1 MNFVFIIDTSLSM
14 NQTYDN
20 ISFFDIAKSSIRK
33 FVLDRE
39 INNYKINP
47 NKLDKYFLVTL
58 NQNNDENFLYHWS
71 TTTEHFLCQLNA
83 LKNTCDFT
91 NIIFAIRKAFQMINY
106 IKKIGVEKHV
116 NGRLFSKI
124 HNSHIILITDGGHLS
139 SIDKIL
145 NVNNCSNST
154 FSLKDQNEFILEG
167 YHNLYKELYRWDQS
181 FFALVLTDKTDK
193 NNSFESY
200 KILDKICKNIGG
212 KIITVDNPN
221 SLNDKL
227 NELSIKSFQNNRV
240 NINFNINKQKKT
252 YIITYLEYNGNIDKI
267 NEKWPFPD
275 ELTINKEDQEL
286 PTKNA
291 LPFYEL
297 GNYKYD
303 FSLSPEFYDE
313 YDIKDR
319 KFIISLL
326 TEGDCWNNLALSEFI
341 SKYRTSVTIDILV
354 SDLNSKKIL
363 KKPFAII
370 NINFSKELLV
380 CMNETISKKGN
391 ITFTKFFSDF
401 QTFYNN
407 SNNNSTINKNNI
419 RNINPCNFIKCRFLN
434 LPYHYMEFFSLK
446 NHYKSKNISDTEM
459 QFSFENYLSSI
470 PFYYSSYVINIFE
483 KNKIKKFLDKYKEEI
498 NKKLHNEN
506 FNNKI
511 QIEME
516 MLFKLENRQVM
527 KINKQFLDNKKLHY
541 DKKANCCF
549 KEVIYKNHNDFY
561 MTNNNYDEAEADK
574 EYLNF
579 IDRIFKVDKI
589 CNANNNKV
597 NNNIYNTEQNYGYRN
612 GYTFNRN
619 NHESDIEIMGDY
631 REYFFKN
638 EHLRSYLIPEIE
650 IRYLIKDFFFGNQFI
665 ERRNAYS
672 SKISTNSI
680 NTEKIPDESIFH
692 YLNDEDN
699 NISINQN
706 NNKNYNLSANRNNNN
721 ISTETSSEQIDNQTK
736 ILISDLNKDK
746 GNYNNSLINNKRSRE
761 NSMDNIN
768 FIHTNSKSSIS
779 TEYSTK
785 FDSIPPSVI
794 FSDNLSETDGNDN
807 LMLDELSDSKYT
819 SKMSLSLIEEFKNSI
834 ISDKIEIKDGIKI
847 NVKYEVSKEKLNKW
861 KFQKKVRTISQ
872 ELINSIHNDENNIIK
887 VINKII
893 GQNTFDKKLVHNFVE
908 KIYYLCQSY
917 GVNSMVQAQILKLKN
932 SFE

>member
-39 INNYKINP
+39 ISNLKISR
-47 NKLDKYFLVTL
+47 NKFDKYFLVTL
-58 NQNNDENFLYHWS
+58 NQNIEENFLYQWS

-91 NIIFAIRKAFQMINY
+91 NIDFAIKKAFQMINY
-106 IKKIGVEKHV
+106 IKKIGIEKHV
-116 NGRLFSKI
+116 YGRLFSKI
-124 HNSHIILITDGGHLS
+124 HNSYIILITDGGHLS
-139 SIDKIL
+139 STDKIL
-145 NVNNCSNST
+145 TANNCNYST
-154 FSLKDQNEFILEG
+154 LSLKDQNEFILEG
-167 YHNLYKELYRWDQS
+167 FHNIYKELYRWDQS
-181 FFALVLTDKTDK
+181 FYALVLTDKTDK
-193 NNSFESY
+193 NNSFESF

-227 NELSIKSFQNNRV
+227 NDLNNKYFQNNSV
-240 NINFNINKQKKT
+240 NINFNINKQKKI
-252 YIITYLEYNGNIDKI
+252 YIITYLEFNGNIDKI

-275 ELTINKEDQEL
+275 ELIINKEVQEL

-303 FSLSPEFYDE
+303 FSLSQDYYDE

-319 KFIISLL
+319 KFIMTLL
-326 TEGDCWNNLALSEFI
+326 TEGDCWNNLTLSEFI
-341 SKYRTSVTIDILV
+341 SKYRTSVTIDILI
-354 SDLNSKKIL
+354 SDLNSKKIV

-370 NINFSKELLV
+370 NINFSKEILDS
-380 CMNETISKKGN
+380 MNDTITKKGN
-391 ITFTKFFSDF
+391 INFTKFFNDF
-401 QTFYNN
+401 QIFYNN
-407 SNNNSTINKNNI
+407 SNNNIISKNNI
-419 RNINPCNFIKCRFLN
+419 RNINPCNFIKCKFLN
-434 LPYHYMEFFSLK
+434 LPYHYTEFFSLM
-446 NHYKSKNISDTEM
+446 NHYKLKNMTETEM
-459 QFSFENYLSSI
+459 QINFEKYLSTI
-470 PFYYSSYVINIFE
+470 PFYYFSYVINIFE

-498 NKKLHNEN
+498 RKKIFNEN

-511 QIEME
+511 HYEIDI
-516 MLFKLENRQVM
+516 LSKFENKQVM
-527 KINKQFLDNKKLHY
+527 RINKQFSENKKLHIE
-541 DKKANCCF
+541 KKANCCF
-549 KEVIYKNHNDFY
+549 KEVIYKNQNDFY
-561 MTNNNYDEAEADK
+561 MTNNNHDEVEADN
-574 EYLNF
+574 EYLDF

-589 CNANNNKV
+589 CNANNNKA
-597 NNNIYNTEQNYGYRN
+597 NINIYNTEQNYGYRN
-612 GYTFNRN
+612 GYTFIRN
-619 NHESDIEIMGDY
+619 KHESDIEIMGDY
-631 REYFFKN
+631 RDYFFKN
-638 EHLRSYLIPEIE
+638 QHLRSYLIPEIE

-672 SKISTNSI
+672 SKNIANPI
-680 NTEKIPDESIFH
+680 NTESIQDESIFH

-699 NISINQN
+699 NISINPN
-706 NNKNYNLSANRNNNN
+706 NNKNYILSPNRNNNN
-721 ISTETSSEQIDNQTK
+721 ISTEASTEQIDNQTK
-736 ILISDLNKDK
+736 SLISDLNKDK
-746 GNYNNSLINNKRSRE
+746 GIYNNSLINNKRSRE

-768 FIHTNSKSSIS
+768 FINTNSN
-779 TEYSTK
+779 
-785 FDSIPPSVI
+785 DSIQTDYSSKIESTPPSVI
-794 FSDNLSETDGNDN
+794 FSDNLSETDGNDD

-847 NVKYEVSKEKLNKW
+847 NVKYEVSREKLNKW
-861 KFQKKVRTISQ
+861 KFQKKIRTISQ
-872 ELINSIHNDENNIIK
+872 ELINSIHNDESNIIK

-893 GQNTFDKKLVHNFVE
+893 EQNTFDKKLLHNFVE

-917 GVNSMVQAQILKLKN
+917 GVNSMVQAQIQKLKN

>member
-39 INNYKINP
+39 ISNLKLSR
-47 NKLDKYFLVTL
+47 NKFDKYFLVTL
-58 NQNNDENFLYHWS
+58 NQNIEENFLYQWS

-91 NIIFAIRKAFQMINY
+91 NIDFAIKKAFQMINY
-106 IKKIGVEKHV
+106 IKKIGIEKHV
-116 NGRLFSKI
+116 YGRLFSKI
-124 HNSHIILITDGGHLS
+124 HNSYIILITDGGHLS
-139 SIDKIL
+139 STDKIL
-145 NVNNCSNST
+145 TANNCNYST
-154 FSLKDQNEFILEG
+154 LSLKDQNEFILEG
-167 YHNLYKELYRWDQS
+167 FHNIYKELYRWDQS
-181 FFALVLTDKTDK
+181 FYALVLTDKTDK
-193 NNSFESY
+193 NNSFESF

-227 NELSIKSFQNNRV
+227 NDLSNKYFQNNSV
-240 NINFNINKQKKT
+240 NINFNINKQKKI
-252 YIITYLEYNGNIDKI
+252 YIITYLEFNGNIDKI

-275 ELTINKEDQEL
+275 ELIINKEVQEL

-303 FSLSPEFYDE
+303 FSLSQDYYDE

-319 KFIISLL
+319 KFIMTLL
-326 TEGDCWNNLALSEFI
+326 TEGDCWNNLTLSEFI
-341 SKYRTSVTIDILV
+341 SKYRTSVTIDILI
-354 SDLNSKKIL
+354 SDLNSKKIV

-370 NINFSKELLV
+370 NINFSKEILDS
-380 CMNETISKKGN
+380 MNDTITKKGN
-391 ITFTKFFSDF
+391 INFTKFFNDF
-401 QTFYNN
+401 QIFYNN
-407 SNNNSTINKNNI
+407 SNNNIISKNNI
-419 RNINPCNFIKCRFLN
+419 RNINPCNFIKCKFLN
-434 LPYHYMEFFSLK
+434 LPYHYTEFFSLM
-446 NHYKSKNISDTEM
+446 NHYKLKNMTETEM
-459 QFSFENYLSSI
+459 QINFEKYLSTI
-470 PFYYSSYVINIFE
+470 PFYYFSYVINIFE

-498 NKKLHNEN
+498 RKKIFNEN

-511 QIEME
+511 HYEID
-516 MLFKLENRQVM
+516 MLSKFENKQVM
-527 KINKQFLDNKKLHY
+527 RINKQFSENKKLHIE
-541 DKKANCCF
+541 KKANCCF
-549 KEVIYKNHNDFY
+549 KEVIYKNQNDFY
-561 MTNNNYDEAEADK
+561 MTNNNHDEVEADN
-574 EYLNF
+574 EYLDF

-589 CNANNNKV
+589 CNANNNKA
-597 NNNIYNTEQNYGYRN
+597 NINIYNTEQNYGYRN
-612 GYTFNRN
+612 GYTFIRN
-619 NHESDIEIMGDY
+619 KHESDIEIMGDY
-631 REYFFKN
+631 RDYFFKN
-638 EHLRSYLIPEIE
+638 QHLRSYLIPEIE

-672 SKISTNSI
+672 SKNIANPI
-680 NTEKIPDESIFH
+680 NTESIQDESIFH

-699 NISINQN
+699 NISINSN
-706 NNKNYNLSANRNNNN
+706 NNKNYILSPNRNNNN
-721 ISTETSSEQIDNQTK
+721 ISTEASTEQIDNQTK
-736 ILISDLNKDK
+736 SLISDLNKDK
-746 GNYNNSLINNKRSRE
+746 GIYNNSLINNKRSRE

-768 FIHTNSKSSIS
+768 FINTNSN
-779 TEYSTK
+779 
-785 FDSIPPSVI
+785 DSIQTDYSSKIESTPPSVI
-794 FSDNLSETDGNDN
+794 FSDNLSEADGNDN

-847 NVKYEVSKEKLNKW
+847 NVKYEVSREKLNKW
-861 KFQKKVRTISQ
+861 KFQKKIRTISQ
-872 ELINSIHNDENNIIK
+872 ELINSIHNDESNIIK

-893 GQNTFDKKLVHNFVE
+893 EQNTFDKKLLHNFVE

-917 GVNSMVQAQILKLKN
+917 GVNSMVQAQIQKLKN

>member
-39 INNYKINP
+39 INNFKLNR
-47 NKLDKYFLVTL
+47 NKSDKYFLVTL
-58 NQNNDENFLYHWS
+58 NQNIEEKFLYQWS

-91 NIIFAIRKAFQMINY
+91 NIDFAIKKAFQMINY
-106 IKKIGVEKHV
+106 IKKIGIEKHV
-116 NGRLFSKI
+116 YGRLFSKI
-124 HNSHIILITDGGHLS
+124 HNSYIILITDGGHLS
-139 SIDKIL
+139 SNDKIL
-145 NVNNCSNST
+145 TINNCNYST
-154 FSLKDQNEFILEG
+154 LSLKDQNEFILEG
-167 YHNLYKELYRWDQS
+167 FHNIYKELYRWDQS
-181 FFALVLTDKTDK
+181 FYAIVLTDKTDK
-193 NNSFESY
+193 NNSFESF

-227 NELSIKSFQNNRV
+227 NDLSNKYFQNNRV

-252 YIITYLEYNGNIDKI
+252 YIIAYLEYNGNIDKI

-275 ELTINKEDQEL
+275 ELIINKEAQEL

-303 FSLSPEFYDE
+303 FSLSQDYYDE

-319 KFIISLL
+319 KFIMTLL
-326 TEGDCWNNLALSEFI
+326 TEGDCWNNLTLSEFI

-370 NINFSKELLV
+370 NINFSKELLDS
-380 CMNETISKKGN
+380 MNETITKKGN
-391 ITFTKFFSDF
+391 INFTKFFSDF
-401 QTFYNN
+401 QTYYNN
-407 SNNNSTINKNNI
+407 SNNNIGKNNL
-419 RNINPCNFIKCRFLN
+419 RNINPCNFIKCKFLN
-434 LPYHYMEFFSLK
+434 LPYHYTEFFSLM
-446 NHYKSKNISDTEM
+446 NHYKLKSMTDTEM
-459 QFSFENYLSSI
+459 QINFEKYLSSI
-470 PFYYSSYVINIFE
+470 PFYYFSYVINIFE

-498 NKKLHNEN
+498 TKKILNEN

-511 QIEME
+511 HYEMDV
-516 MLFKLENRQVM
+516 LFKFENKQVTR
-527 KINKQFLDNKKLHY
+527 INKLFSENKKLHME
-541 DKKANCCF
+541 KKANCCF
-549 KEVIYKNHNDFY
+549 KEVIYKNQNDFY
-561 MTNNNYDEAEADK
+561 MANNNYDEVEADN
-574 EYLNF
+574 EYLDF

-612 GYTFNRN
+612 GYTFIRN
-619 NHESDIEIMGDY
+619 KHESDIEIMGDY
-631 REYFFKN
+631 RDYFFKN

-672 SKISTNSI
+672 SKNVTNSI
-680 NTEKIPDESIFH
+680 NTESIQDESIFH

-699 NISINQN
+699 NISINPS
-706 NNKNYNLSANRNNNN
+706 NNKNYNLSQNRNNNN
-721 ISTETSSEQIDNQTK
+721 ISLEASAEQIDNQAK
-736 ILISDLNKDK
+736 LLISDLNKDK
-746 GNYNNSLINNKRSRE
+746 GIYNNSLINNKRIRE
-761 NSMDNIN
+761 NSMDSIN
-768 FIHTNSKSSIS
+768 LINSNSN
-779 TEYSTK
+779 
-785 FDSIPPSVI
+785 DSIQTNYTSKIESNPSSEI
-794 FSDNLSETDGNDN
+794 FSDNFSEADGSDN

-819 SKMSLSLIEEFKNSI
+819 SKMSLSLIEEFKNSV

-861 KFQKKVRTISQ
+861 KFQKKIRTISQ
-872 ELINSIHNDENNIIK
+872 ELINSIHNDESNIIK

-893 GQNTFDKKLVHNFVE
+893 EQNTFDKKLIHNFVE

-917 GVNSMVQAQILKLKN
+917 GVNSMVQAQIQKLKN

>member
-39 INNYKINP
+39 ISNFKLNR
-47 NKLDKYFLVTL
+47 NKSDKYFLVTL
-58 NQNNDENFLYHWS
+58 NQNIEENFLYQWS

-91 NIIFAIRKAFQMINY
+91 NIDFAIKKAFQMINY
-106 IKKIGVEKHV
+106 IKKIGIEKHV
-116 NGRLFSKI
+116 YGRLFSKI
-124 HNSHIILITDGGHLS
+124 HNSYIILITDGGHLS
-139 SIDKIL
+139 SNDKIL
-145 NVNNCSNST
+145 TINNCNYST
-154 FSLKDQNEFILEG
+154 LSLKDQNEFILEG
-167 YHNLYKELYRWDQS
+167 FHNIYKELYRWDQS
-181 FFALVLTDKTDK
+181 FYAIVLTDKTDK
-193 NNSFESY
+193 NNSFESF
-200 KILDKICKNIGG
+200 KIFDKICKNIGG

-227 NELSIKSFQNNRV
+227 NDLSNKYFQNNRV
-240 NINFNINKQKKT
+240 NINFNLNKQKKT

-275 ELTINKEDQEL
+275 ELIINKEAQEL

-303 FSLSPEFYDE
+303 FSLSQDYYDE

-319 KFIISLL
+319 KFIMTLL
-326 TEGDCWNNLALSEFI
+326 TEGDCWNNLTLSEFI

-370 NINFSKELLV
+370 NINFSKELLDS
-380 CMNETISKKGN
+380 MNETITKKGN
-391 ITFTKFFSDF
+391 INFTKFFSDF
-401 QTFYNN
+401 QTYYNN
-407 SNNNSTINKNNI
+407 SNNNISKNNL
-419 RNINPCNFIKCRFLN
+419 RNINPCNFIKCKFLN
-434 LPYHYMEFFSLK
+434 LPYHYTEFFSLM
-446 NHYKSKNISDTEM
+446 NHYKLKSMTDTEM
-459 QFSFENYLSSI
+459 QINFEKYLSSI
-470 PFYYSSYVINIFE
+470 PFYYFSYVINIFE

-498 NKKLHNEN
+498 TKKILNEN

-511 QIEME
+511 HYEMDA
-516 MLFKLENRQVM
+516 LFKYENKQVM
-527 KINKQFLDNKKLHY
+527 RINKQFSENKKLHME
-541 DKKANCCF
+541 KKANCCF
-549 KEVIYKNHNDFY
+549 KEVIYKNQNDFY
-561 MTNNNYDEAEADK
+561 MANNNHDEVEADN
-574 EYLNF
+574 EYLDF
-579 IDRIFKVDKI
+579 IDRIFKIDKI
-589 CNANNNKV
+589 CNVNNNKV

-612 GYTFNRN
+612 GFTFIRN
-619 NHESDIEIMGDY
+619 KHESDIEIMGDY
-631 REYFFKN
+631 RDYFFKN

-672 SKISTNSI
+672 SKNVTNPI
-680 NTEKIPDESIFH
+680 NTESIQDESIFH

-699 NISINQN
+699 NISINPS
-706 NNKNYNLSANRNNNN
+706 NNKNYNLSQNRNNNN
-721 ISTETSSEQIDNQTK
+721 ISLEASAEQIDNQTK
-736 ILISDLNKDK
+736 LLISDLNKDK
-746 GNYNNSLINNKRSRE
+746 GIYNNSLINNKRSRE
-761 NSMDNIN
+761 NSMDSIN
-768 FIHTNSKSSIS
+768 LINSNSN
-779 TEYSTK
+779 
-785 FDSIPPSVI
+785 DSIQTNYTSKIESNPSSEI
-794 FSDNLSETDGNDN
+794 FSDNLSEADGSDN

-819 SKMSLSLIEEFKNSI
+819 SKMGLSLIEEFKNSV

-861 KFQKKVRTISQ
+861 KFQKKIRTISQ

-893 GQNTFDKKLVHNFVE
+893 EQNTFDKKLIHNFVE

-917 GVNSMVQAQILKLKN
+917 GVNSMVQAQIQKLKN
-932 SFE
+932 SYE

>member
-39 INNYKINP
+39 ISNLKLSR
-47 NKLDKYFLVTL
+47 NKFDKYFLVTL
-58 NQNNDENFLYHWS
+58 NQNIEENFLYQWS

-91 NIIFAIRKAFQMINY
+91 NIDFAIKKAFQMINY
-106 IKKIGVEKHV
+106 IKKIGIEKHV
-116 NGRLFSKI
+116 YGRLFSKI
-124 HNSHIILITDGGHLS
+124 HNSYIILITDGGHLS
-139 SIDKIL
+139 SNDKIL
-145 NVNNCSNST
+145 TANNCNYST
-154 FSLKDQNEFILEG
+154 LSLKDQNEFILEG
-167 YHNLYKELYRWDQS
+167 FHNIYKELYRWDQS
-181 FFALVLTDKTDK
+181 FYALVLTDKTDK
-193 NNSFESY
+193 NNSFESF

-227 NELSIKSFQNNRV
+227 NDLSNKYFQNNSV
-240 NINFNINKQKKT
+240 NINFNINKQKKI
-252 YIITYLEYNGNIDKI
+252 YIITYLEFNGNIDKI

-275 ELTINKEDQEL
+275 ELIINKEVQEL

-303 FSLSPEFYDE
+303 FSLSQDYYDE

-319 KFIISLL
+319 KFIMTLL
-326 TEGDCWNNLALSEFI
+326 TEGDCWNNLTLSEFI
-341 SKYRTSVTIDILV
+341 SKYRTSVTIDILI
-354 SDLNSKKIL
+354 SDLNSKKIV

-370 NINFSKELLV
+370 NINFSKEILDS
-380 CMNETISKKGN
+380 MNDTITKKGN
-391 ITFTKFFSDF
+391 INFTKFFNDF
-401 QTFYNN
+401 QIFYNN
-407 SNNNSTINKNNI
+407 SNNNIISKNNI
-419 RNINPCNFIKCRFLN
+419 RNINPCNFIKCKFLN
-434 LPYHYMEFFSLK
+434 LPYHYTEFFSLM
-446 NHYKSKNISDTEM
+446 NHYKLKNMTETEM
-459 QFSFENYLSSI
+459 QINFEKYLSTI
-470 PFYYSSYVINIFE
+470 PFYYFSYVINIFE

-498 NKKLHNEN
+498 RKKIFNEN

-511 QIEME
+511 HYEID
-516 MLFKLENRQVM
+516 MLSKFENKQVM
-527 KINKQFLDNKKLHY
+527 RINKQFSENKKLHIE
-541 DKKANCCF
+541 KKANCCF
-549 KEVIYKNHNDFY
+549 KEVIYKNQNDFY
-561 MTNNNYDEAEADK
+561 MTNNNHDEVEADN
-574 EYLNF
+574 EYLDF

-589 CNANNNKV
+589 CNANNNKA
-597 NNNIYNTEQNYGYRN
+597 NINIYNTEQNYGYRN
-612 GYTFNRN
+612 GYTFIRN
-619 NHESDIEIMGDY
+619 KHESDIEIMGDY
-631 REYFFKN
+631 RDYFFKN
-638 EHLRSYLIPEIE
+638 QHLRSYLIPEIE

-672 SKISTNSI
+672 SKNIANPI
-680 NTEKIPDESIFH
+680 NTESIQDESIFH

-699 NISINQN
+699 NISINPN
-706 NNKNYNLSANRNNNN
+706 NNKNYILSPNRNNNN
-721 ISTETSSEQIDNQTK
+721 ISTEASTEQIDNQTK
-736 ILISDLNKDK
+736 SLISDLNKDK
-746 GNYNNSLINNKRSRE
+746 GIYNNSLINNKRSRE

-768 FIHTNSKSSIS
+768 FINTNSN
-779 TEYSTK
+779 
-785 FDSIPPSVI
+785 DSIQTDYSSKIESTPPSVI
-794 FSDNLSETDGNDN
+794 FSDNLSEADGNDN

-847 NVKYEVSKEKLNKW
+847 NVKYEVSREKLNKW
-861 KFQKKVRTISQ
+861 KFQKKIRTISQ
-872 ELINSIHNDENNIIK
+872 ELINSIHNDESNIIK

-893 GQNTFDKKLVHNFVE
+893 EQNTFDKKLLHNFVE

-917 GVNSMVQAQILKLKN
+917 GVNSMVQAQIQKLKN

>member
-39 INNYKINP
+39 ISNLKISR
-47 NKLDKYFLVTL
+47 NKFDKYFLVTL
-58 NQNNDENFLYHWS
+58 NQNIEENFLYQWS

-91 NIIFAIRKAFQMINY
+91 NIDFAIKKAFQMINY
-106 IKKIGVEKHV
+106 IKKIGIEKHV
-116 NGRLFSKI
+116 YGRLFSKI
-124 HNSHIILITDGGHLS
+124 HNSYIILITDGGHLS
-139 SIDKIL
+139 SNDKIL
-145 NVNNCSNST
+145 TANNCNYST
-154 FSLKDQNEFILEG
+154 LSLKDQNEFILEG
-167 YHNLYKELYRWDQS
+167 FHNIYKELYRWDQS
-181 FFALVLTDKTDK
+181 FYALVLTDKTDK
-193 NNSFESY
+193 NNGFESF

-227 NELSIKSFQNNRV
+227 NDLSNKYFQNNSV
-240 NINFNINKQKKT
+240 NINFNINKQKKI
-252 YIITYLEYNGNIDKI
+252 YIITYLEFNGNIDKI

-275 ELTINKEDQEL
+275 ELIINKEVQEL

-303 FSLSPEFYDE
+303 FSLSQDYYDE

-319 KFIISLL
+319 KFIMTLL
-326 TEGDCWNNLALSEFI
+326 TEGDCWNNLTLSEFI
-341 SKYRTSVTIDILV
+341 SKYRTSVTIDILI
-354 SDLNSKKIL
+354 SDLNSKKIV

-370 NINFSKELLV
+370 NINFSKEILDS
-380 CMNETISKKGN
+380 MNDTITKKGN
-391 ITFTKFFSDF
+391 INFTKFFNDF
-401 QTFYNN
+401 QIFYNN
-407 SNNNSTINKNNI
+407 SNNNIISKNNI
-419 RNINPCNFIKCRFLN
+419 RNINPCNFIKCKFLN
-434 LPYHYMEFFSLK
+434 LPYHYTEFFSLM
-446 NHYKSKNISDTEM
+446 NHYKLKNMAETEM
-459 QFSFENYLSSI
+459 QINFEKYLSTI
-470 PFYYSSYVINIFE
+470 PFYYFSYVINIFE

-498 NKKLHNEN
+498 RKKIFNEN

-511 QIEME
+511 HYEID
-516 MLFKLENRQVM
+516 MLSKFENKQVM
-527 KINKQFLDNKKLHY
+527 RINKQFSENKKLHIE
-541 DKKANCCF
+541 KKANCCF
-549 KEVIYKNHNDFY
+549 KEVIYKNQNDFY
-561 MTNNNYDEAEADK
+561 MTNNNHDEVEADN
-574 EYLNF
+574 EYLDF

-589 CNANNNKV
+589 CNANNNKA

-612 GYTFNRN
+612 GYNFIRN
-619 NHESDIEIMGDY
+619 KHESDIEIMGDY
-631 REYFFKN
+631 RDYFFKN
-638 EHLRSYLIPEIE
+638 QHLRSYLIPEIE

-672 SKISTNSI
+672 SKNIANPI
-680 NTEKIPDESIFH
+680 NTESIQDESIFH

-699 NISINQN
+699 NISINSN
-706 NNKNYNLSANRNNNN
+706 NNKNYILSPNRNNNN
-721 ISTETSSEQIDNQTK
+721 ISTEASAEQIDNQTK
-736 ILISDLNKDK
+736 SLISDLNKDK
-746 GNYNNSLINNKRSRE
+746 GIYNNSLINNKRSRE

-768 FIHTNSKSSIS
+768 FINTNSN
-779 TEYSTK
+779 
-785 FDSIPPSVI
+785 DSIQTDYSSKIDSTPPSVI
-794 FSDNLSETDGNDN
+794 FSDNLSEADGNDN

-847 NVKYEVSKEKLNKW
+847 NVKYEVSREKLNKW
-861 KFQKKVRTISQ
+861 KFQKKIRTISQ
-872 ELINSIHNDENNIIK
+872 ELINSIHNDESNIIK

-893 GQNTFDKKLVHNFVE
+893 EQNTFDKKLLHNFVE

-917 GVNSMVQAQILKLKN
+917 GVNSMVQAQIQKLKN

>member
-39 INNYKINP
+39 ISNFKLNR
-47 NKLDKYFLVTL
+47 NKSDKYFLVTL
-58 NQNNDENFLYHWS
+58 NQNIEENFLYQWS

-91 NIIFAIRKAFQMINY
+91 NIDFAIKKAFQMINY
-106 IKKIGVEKHV
+106 IKKIGIEKHV
-116 NGRLFSKI
+116 YGRLFSKI
-124 HNSHIILITDGGHLS
+124 HNSYIILITDGGHLS
-139 SIDKIL
+139 SNDKIL
-145 NVNNCSNST
+145 TINNCNYST
-154 FSLKDQNEFILEG
+154 LSLKDQNEFILEG
-167 YHNLYKELYRWDQS
+167 FHNIYKELYRWDQS
-181 FFALVLTDKTDK
+181 FYAIVLTDKTDK
-193 NNSFESY
+193 NNSFESF
-200 KILDKICKNIGG
+200 KIFDKICKNIGG

-227 NELSIKSFQNNRV
+227 NDLSNKYFQNNRV

-275 ELTINKEDQEL
+275 ELIINKEAQEL

-303 FSLSPEFYDE
+303 FSLSQDYYDE

-319 KFIISLL
+319 KFIMTLL
-326 TEGDCWNNLALSEFI
+326 TEGDCWNNLTLSEFI
-341 SKYRTSVTIDILV
+341 SKYRTSVTTDILV

-370 NINFSKELLV
+370 NINFSKELLDS
-380 CMNETISKKGN
+380 MNETITKKGN
-391 ITFTKFFSDF
+391 INFTKFFSDF
-401 QTFYNN
+401 QTYYNN
-407 SNNNSTINKNNI
+407 SNNNISKNNL
-419 RNINPCNFIKCRFLN
+419 RNINPCNFIKCKFLN
-434 LPYHYMEFFSLK
+434 LPYHYTEFFSLM
-446 NHYKSKNISDTEM
+446 NHYKLKSMTDTEM
-459 QFSFENYLSSI
+459 QINFEKYLSSI
-470 PFYYSSYVINIFE
+470 PFYYFSYVINIFE

-498 NKKLHNEN
+498 TKKILNEN

-511 QIEME
+511 HYEMDA
-516 MLFKLENRQVM
+516 LFKYENKQVM
-527 KINKQFLDNKKLHY
+527 RINKQFSENKKLHME
-541 DKKANCCF
+541 KKANCCF
-549 KEVIYKNHNDFY
+549 KEVIYKNQNDFY
-561 MTNNNYDEAEADK
+561 MANNNHDEVEADN
-574 EYLNF
+574 EYLDF
-579 IDRIFKVDKI
+579 IDRIFKIDKI
-589 CNANNNKV
+589 CNVNNNKV

-612 GYTFNRN
+612 GFTFIRN
-619 NHESDIEIMGDY
+619 KHESDIEIMGDY
-631 REYFFKN
+631 RDYFFKN

-672 SKISTNSI
+672 SKNVTNPI
-680 NTEKIPDESIFH
+680 NTESIQDESIFH

-699 NISINQN
+699 NISINPS
-706 NNKNYNLSANRNNNN
+706 NNKNYNLSQNRNNNN
-721 ISTETSSEQIDNQTK
+721 ISLEASAEQIDNQTK
-736 ILISDLNKDK
+736 LLISDLNKDK
-746 GNYNNSLINNKRSRE
+746 GIYNNSLINNKRSRE
-761 NSMDNIN
+761 NSMDSIN
-768 FIHTNSKSSIS
+768 LINSNSN
-779 TEYSTK
+779 
-785 FDSIPPSVI
+785 DSIQTNYTSKIESNPSSEI
-794 FSDNLSETDGNDN
+794 FSDNLSEADGSDN

-819 SKMSLSLIEEFKNSI
+819 SKMGLSLIEEFKNSV

-861 KFQKKVRTISQ
+861 KFQKKIRTISQ

-893 GQNTFDKKLVHNFVE
+893 EQNTFDKKLIHNFVE

-917 GVNSMVQAQILKLKN
+917 GVNSMVQAQIQKLKN
-932 SFE
+932 SYE

>member
-39 INNYKINP
+39 ISNLKLSR
-47 NKLDKYFLVTL
+47 NKFDKYFLVTL
-58 NQNNDENFLYHWS
+58 NQNIEENFLYQWS

-91 NIIFAIRKAFQMINY
+91 NIDFAIKKAFQMINY
-106 IKKIGVEKHV
+106 IKKIGIEKHV
-116 NGRLFSKI
+116 YGRLFSKI
-124 HNSHIILITDGGHLS
+124 HNSYIILITDGGHLS
-139 SIDKIL
+139 SNDKIL
-145 NVNNCSNST
+145 TANNCNYST
-154 FSLKDQNEFILEG
+154 LSLKDQNEFILEG
-167 YHNLYKELYRWDQS
+167 FHNIYKELYRWDQS
-181 FFALVLTDKTDK
+181 FYALVLTDKTDK
-193 NNSFESY
+193 NNSFESF

-227 NELSIKSFQNNRV
+227 NDLNNKYFQNNSV
-240 NINFNINKQKKT
+240 NINFNINKQKKI
-252 YIITYLEYNGNIDKI
+252 YIITYLEFNGNIDKI

-275 ELTINKEDQEL
+275 ELIINKEVQEL

-303 FSLSPEFYDE
+303 FSLSQDYYDE

-319 KFIISLL
+319 KFIMTLL
-326 TEGDCWNNLALSEFI
+326 TEGDCWNNLTLSEFI
-341 SKYRTSVTIDILV
+341 SKYRTSVTIDILI
-354 SDLNSKKIL
+354 SDLNSKKIV

-370 NINFSKELLV
+370 NINFSKEILDS
-380 CMNETISKKGN
+380 MNDTITKKGN
-391 ITFTKFFSDF
+391 INFTKFFNDF
-401 QTFYNN
+401 QIFYNN
-407 SNNNSTINKNNI
+407 SNNNIISKNNI
-419 RNINPCNFIKCRFLN
+419 RNINPCNFIKCKFLN
-434 LPYHYMEFFSLK
+434 LPYHYTEFFSLM
-446 NHYKSKNISDTEM
+446 NHYKLKNMTETEM
-459 QFSFENYLSSI
+459 QINFEKYLSTI
-470 PFYYSSYVINIFE
+470 PFYYFSYVINIFE

-498 NKKLHNEN
+498 RKKIFNEN

-511 QIEME
+511 HYEID
-516 MLFKLENRQVM
+516 MLSKFENKQVM
-527 KINKQFLDNKKLHY
+527 RINKQFSENKKLHIE
-541 DKKANCCF
+541 KKANCCF
-549 KEVIYKNHNDFY
+549 KEVIYKNQNDFY
-561 MTNNNYDEAEADK
+561 MTNNNHDEVEADN
-574 EYLNF
+574 EYLDF

-589 CNANNNKV
+589 CNANNNKA

-612 GYTFNRN
+612 GYTFIRN
-619 NHESDIEIMGDY
+619 KHESDIEIMGDY
-631 REYFFKN
+631 RDYFFKN
-638 EHLRSYLIPEIE
+638 QHLRSYLIPEIE

-672 SKISTNSI
+672 SKNIANPI
-680 NTEKIPDESIFH
+680 NTESIQDESIFH

-699 NISINQN
+699 NISINSN
-706 NNKNYNLSANRNNNN
+706 NNKNYILSPNRNNNN
-721 ISTETSSEQIDNQTK
+721 ISTEASTEQIDNQTK
-736 ILISDLNKDK
+736 SLISDLNKDK
-746 GNYNNSLINNKRSRE
+746 GIYNNSLINNKRSRE

-768 FIHTNSKSSIS
+768 FINTNSN
-779 TEYSTK
+779 
-785 FDSIPPSVI
+785 DSIQTDYSSKIESTPPSVI
-794 FSDNLSETDGNDN
+794 FSDNLSEADGNDN

-847 NVKYEVSKEKLNKW
+847 NVKYEVSREKLNKW
-861 KFQKKVRTISQ
+861 KFQKKIRTISQ
-872 ELINSIHNDENNIIK
+872 ELINSIHNDESNIIK

-893 GQNTFDKKLVHNFVE
+893 EQNTFDKKLLHNFVE

-917 GVNSMVQAQILKLKN
+917 GVNSMVQAQIQKLKN

>member
-1 MNFVFIIDTSLSM
+1 M

-39 INNYKINP
+39 ISNFKLNR
-47 NKLDKYFLVTL
+47 NKSDKYFLVTL
-58 NQNNDENFLYHWS
+58 NQNIEENFLYQWS

-91 NIIFAIRKAFQMINY
+91 NIDFAIKKAFQMINY
-106 IKKIGVEKHV
+106 IKKIGIEKHV
-116 NGRLFSKI
+116 YGRLFSKI
-124 HNSHIILITDGGHLS
+124 HNSYIILITDGGHLS
-139 SIDKIL
+139 SNDKIL
-145 NVNNCSNST
+145 TINNCNYST
-154 FSLKDQNEFILEG
+154 LSLKDQNEFILEG
-167 YHNLYKELYRWDQS
+167 FHNIYKELYRWDQS
-181 FFALVLTDKTDK
+181 FYAIILTDKTDK
-193 NNSFESY
+193 NNSFESF
-200 KILDKICKNIGG
+200 KIFDKICKNIGG

-227 NELSIKSFQNNRV
+227 NDLSNKYFQNNRV

-275 ELTINKEDQEL
+275 ELIINKEAQEL

-303 FSLSPEFYDE
+303 FSLSQDYYDE

-319 KFIISLL
+319 KFIMTLL
-326 TEGDCWNNLALSEFI
+326 TEGDCWNNLTLSEFI

-370 NINFSKELLV
+370 NINFSKELLDS
-380 CMNETISKKGN
+380 MNETITKKGN
-391 ITFTKFFSDF
+391 INFTKFFSDF
-401 QTFYNN
+401 QTYYNN
-407 SNNNSTINKNNI
+407 SNNNISKNNL
-419 RNINPCNFIKCRFLN
+419 RNINPCNFIKCKFLN
-434 LPYHYMEFFSLK
+434 LPYHYTEFFSLM
-446 NHYKSKNISDTEM
+446 NHYKLKSMTDTEM
-459 QFSFENYLSSI
+459 QINFEKYLSSI
-470 PFYYSSYVINIFE
+470 PFYYFSYVINIFE

-498 NKKLHNEN
+498 TKKILNEN

-511 QIEME
+511 HYEMDA
-516 MLFKLENRQVM
+516 LFKYENKQVM
-527 KINKQFLDNKKLHY
+527 RINKQFSENKKLHME
-541 DKKANCCF
+541 KKANCCF
-549 KEVIYKNHNDFY
+549 KEVIYKNQNDFY
-561 MTNNNYDEAEADK
+561 MANNNHDEVEADN
-574 EYLNF
+574 EYLDF
-579 IDRIFKVDKI
+579 IDRIFKIDKI
-589 CNANNNKV
+589 CNVNNNKV

-612 GYTFNRN
+612 GFTFIRN
-619 NHESDIEIMGDY
+619 KHESDIEIMGDY
-631 REYFFKN
+631 RDYFFKN

-672 SKISTNSI
+672 SKNVTNPI
-680 NTEKIPDESIFH
+680 NTESIQDESIFH

-699 NISINQN
+699 NISINPS
-706 NNKNYNLSANRNNNN
+706 NNKNYNLSQNRNNNN
-721 ISTETSSEQIDNQTK
+721 ISLEASAEQIDNQAK
-736 ILISDLNKDK
+736 LLISDLNKDK
-746 GNYNNSLINNKRSRE
+746 GIYNNSLINNKRSRE
-761 NSMDNIN
+761 NSMDSIN
-768 FIHTNSKSSIS
+768 LINSNSN
-779 TEYSTK
+779 
-785 FDSIPPSVI
+785 DSIQTNYTSKIESNPSSEI
-794 FSDNLSETDGNDN
+794 FSDNLSEADGSDN

-819 SKMSLSLIEEFKNSI
+819 SKMGLSLIEEFKNSV

-861 KFQKKVRTISQ
+861 KFQKKIRTISQ

-893 GQNTFDKKLVHNFVE
+893 EQNTFDKKLIHNFVE

-917 GVNSMVQAQILKLKN
+917 GVNSMVQAQIQKLKN
-932 SFE
+932 SYE

>member
-39 INNYKINP
+39 ISNLKLSR
-47 NKLDKYFLVTL
+47 NKFDKYFLVTL
-58 NQNNDENFLYHWS
+58 NQNIEENFLYQWS

-91 NIIFAIRKAFQMINY
+91 NIDFAIKKAFQMINY
-106 IKKIGVEKHV
+106 IKKIGIEKHV
-116 NGRLFSKI
+116 YGRLFSKI
-124 HNSHIILITDGGHLS
+124 HNSYIILITDGGHLS
-139 SIDKIL
+139 SNDKIL
-145 NVNNCSNST
+145 TANNCNYST
-154 FSLKDQNEFILEG
+154 LSLKDQNEFILEG
-167 YHNLYKELYRWDQS
+167 FHNIYKELYRWDQS
-181 FFALVLTDKTDK
+181 FYALVLTDKTDK
-193 NNSFESY
+193 NNSFESF

-227 NELSIKSFQNNRV
+227 NDLNNKYFQNNSV
-240 NINFNINKQKKT
+240 NINFNINKQKKI
-252 YIITYLEYNGNIDKI
+252 YIITYLEFNGNIDKI

-275 ELTINKEDQEL
+275 ELIINKEVQEL

-303 FSLSPEFYDE
+303 FSLSQDYYDE

-319 KFIISLL
+319 KFIMTLL
-326 TEGDCWNNLALSEFI
+326 TEGDCWNNLTLSEFI
-341 SKYRTSVTIDILV
+341 SKYRTSVTIDILI
-354 SDLNSKKIL
+354 SDLNSKKIV

-370 NINFSKELLV
+370 NINFSKEILDS
-380 CMNETISKKGN
+380 MNDTITKKGN
-391 ITFTKFFSDF
+391 INFTKFFNDF
-401 QTFYNN
+401 QIFYNN
-407 SNNNSTINKNNI
+407 SNNNIISKNNI
-419 RNINPCNFIKCRFLN
+419 RNINPCNFIKCKFLN
-434 LPYHYMEFFSLK
+434 LPYHYTEFFSLM
-446 NHYKSKNISDTEM
+446 NHYKLKNMTETEM
-459 QFSFENYLSSI
+459 QINFEKYLSTI
-470 PFYYSSYVINIFE
+470 PFYYFSYVINIFE

-498 NKKLHNEN
+498 RKKIFNEN

-511 QIEME
+511 HYEID
-516 MLFKLENRQVM
+516 MLSKFENKQVM
-527 KINKQFLDNKKLHY
+527 RINKQFSENKKLHIE
-541 DKKANCCF
+541 KKANCCF
-549 KEVIYKNHNDFY
+549 KEVIYKNQNDFY
-561 MTNNNYDEAEADK
+561 MTNNNHDEVEADN
-574 EYLNF
+574 EYLDF

-589 CNANNNKV
+589 CNANNNKA

-612 GYTFNRN
+612 GYNFIRN
-619 NHESDIEIMGDY
+619 KHESDIEIMGDY
-631 REYFFKN
+631 RDYFFKN
-638 EHLRSYLIPEIE
+638 QHLRSYLIPEIE

-672 SKISTNSI
+672 SKNIANPI
-680 NTEKIPDESIFH
+680 NTESIQDESIFH

-699 NISINQN
+699 NISINSN
-706 NNKNYNLSANRNNNN
+706 NNKNYILSPNRNNNN
-721 ISTETSSEQIDNQTK
+721 ISTEASTEQIDNQTK
-736 ILISDLNKDK
+736 SLISDLNKDK
-746 GNYNNSLINNKRSRE
+746 GIYNNSLINNKRSRE

-768 FIHTNSKSSIS
+768 FINTNSN
-779 TEYSTK
+779 
-785 FDSIPPSVI
+785 DSIQTDYSSKIESTPPSVI
-794 FSDNLSETDGNDN
+794 FSDNLSEADGNDN

-847 NVKYEVSKEKLNKW
+847 NVKYEVSREKLNKW
-861 KFQKKVRTISQ
+861 KFQKKIRTISQ
-872 ELINSIHNDENNIIK
+872 ELINSIHNDESNIIK

-893 GQNTFDKKLVHNFVE
+893 EQNTYDKKLLHNFVE

-917 GVNSMVQAQILKLKN
+917 GVNSMVQAQIQKLKN

>member
-39 INNYKINP
+39 ISNLKLSR
-47 NKLDKYFLVTL
+47 NKFDKYFLVTL
-58 NQNNDENFLYHWS
+58 NQNIEENFLYQWS

-91 NIIFAIRKAFQMINY
+91 NIDFAIKKAFQMINY
-106 IKKIGVEKHV
+106 IKKIGIEKHV
-116 NGRLFSKI
+116 YGRLFSKI
-124 HNSHIILITDGGHLS
+124 HNSYIILITDGGHLS
-139 SIDKIL
+139 SNDKIL
-145 NVNNCSNST
+145 TANNCNYST
-154 FSLKDQNEFILEG
+154 LSLKDQNEFILEG
-167 YHNLYKELYRWDQS
+167 FHNIYKELYRWDQS
-181 FFALVLTDKTDK
+181 FYALVLTDKTDK
-193 NNSFESY
+193 NNSFESF

-227 NELSIKSFQNNRV
+227 NDLSNKYFQNNSV
-240 NINFNINKQKKT
+240 NINFNINKQKKI
-252 YIITYLEYNGNIDKI
+252 YIITYLEFNGNIDKI

-275 ELTINKEDQEL
+275 ELIINKEVQEL

-303 FSLSPEFYDE
+303 FSLSQDYYDE

-319 KFIISLL
+319 KFIMTLL
-326 TEGDCWNNLALSEFI
+326 TEGDCWNNLTLSEFI
-341 SKYRTSVTIDILV
+341 SKYRTSVTIDILI
-354 SDLNSKKIL
+354 SDLNSKKIV

-370 NINFSKELLV
+370 NINFSKEILDS
-380 CMNETISKKGN
+380 MNDTITKKGN
-391 ITFTKFFSDF
+391 INFTKFFNDF
-401 QTFYNN
+401 QIFYNN
-407 SNNNSTINKNNI
+407 SNNNIISKNNI
-419 RNINPCNFIKCRFLN
+419 RNINPCNFIKCKFLN
-434 LPYHYMEFFSLK
+434 LPYHYTEFFSLM
-446 NHYKSKNISDTEM
+446 NHYKLKNMTETEM
-459 QFSFENYLSSI
+459 QINFEKYLSTI
-470 PFYYSSYVINIFE
+470 PFYYFSYVINIFE

-498 NKKLHNEN
+498 RKKIFNEN

-511 QIEME
+511 HYEID
-516 MLFKLENRQVM
+516 MLSKFENKQVM
-527 KINKQFLDNKKLHY
+527 RINKQFSENKKLHIE
-541 DKKANCCF
+541 KKANCCF
-549 KEVIYKNHNDFY
+549 KEVIYKNQNDFY
-561 MTNNNYDEAEADK
+561 MTNNNHDEVEADN
-574 EYLNF
+574 EYLDF

-589 CNANNNKV
+589 CNANNNKA

-612 GYTFNRN
+612 GYTFIRN
-619 NHESDIEIMGDY
+619 KHESDIEIMGDY
-631 REYFFKN
+631 RDYFFKN
-638 EHLRSYLIPEIE
+638 QHLRSYLIPEIE

-672 SKISTNSI
+672 SKNIANPI
-680 NTEKIPDESIFH
+680 NTESIQDESIFH

-699 NISINQN
+699 NISINSN
-706 NNKNYNLSANRNNNN
+706 NNKNYILSPNRNNNN
-721 ISTETSSEQIDNQTK
+721 ISTEASTEQIDNQTK
-736 ILISDLNKDK
+736 SLISDLNKDK
-746 GNYNNSLINNKRSRE
+746 GIYNNSLINNKRSRE

-768 FIHTNSKSSIS
+768 FINTNSN
-779 TEYSTK
+779 
-785 FDSIPPSVI
+785 DSIQTDYSSKIESTPPSVI
-794 FSDNLSETDGNDN
+794 FSDNLSEADGNDN

-847 NVKYEVSKEKLNKW
+847 NVKYEVSREKLNKW
-861 KFQKKVRTISQ
+861 KFQKKIRTISQ
-872 ELINSIHNDENNIIK
+872 ELINSIHNDESNIIK

-893 GQNTFDKKLVHNFVE
+893 EQNTFDKKLLHNFVE

-917 GVNSMVQAQILKLKN
+917 GVNSMVQAQIQKLKN

>member
-39 INNYKINP
+39 ISNLKLSR
-47 NKLDKYFLVTL
+47 NKFDKYFLVTL
-58 NQNNDENFLYHWS
+58 NQNIEENFLYQWS

-91 NIIFAIRKAFQMINY
+91 NIDFAIKKAFQMINY
-106 IKKIGVEKHV
+106 IKKIGIEKHV
-116 NGRLFSKI
+116 YGRLFSKI
-124 HNSHIILITDGGHLS
+124 HNSYIILITDGGHLS
-139 SIDKIL
+139 SNDKIL
-145 NVNNCSNST
+145 TANNCNYST
-154 FSLKDQNEFILEG
+154 LSLKDQNEFILEG
-167 YHNLYKELYRWDQS
+167 FHNIYKELYRWDQS
-181 FFALVLTDKTDK
+181 FYALVLTDKTDK
-193 NNSFESY
+193 NNSFESF

-227 NELSIKSFQNNRV
+227 NDLSNKYFQNNSV
-240 NINFNINKQKKT
+240 NINFNINKQKKI
-252 YIITYLEYNGNIDKI
+252 YIITYLEFNGNIDKI

-275 ELTINKEDQEL
+275 ELIINKEVQEL

-303 FSLSPEFYDE
+303 FSLSQDYYDE

-319 KFIISLL
+319 KFIMTLL
-326 TEGDCWNNLALSEFI
+326 TEGDCWNNLTLSEFI
-341 SKYRTSVTIDILV
+341 SKYRTSVTIDILI
-354 SDLNSKKIL
+354 SDLNSKKIV

-370 NINFSKELLV
+370 NINFSKEILDS
-380 CMNETISKKGN
+380 MNDTITKKGN
-391 ITFTKFFSDF
+391 INFTKFFNDF
-401 QTFYNN
+401 QIFYNN
-407 SNNNSTINKNNI
+407 SNNNIISKNNI
-419 RNINPCNFIKCRFLN
+419 RNINPCNFIKCKFLN
-434 LPYHYMEFFSLK
+434 LPYHYTEFFSLM
-446 NHYKSKNISDTEM
+446 NHYKLKNMTETEM
-459 QFSFENYLSSI
+459 QINFEKYLSTI
-470 PFYYSSYVINIFE
+470 PFYYFSYVINIFE

-498 NKKLHNEN
+498 RKKIFNEN

-511 QIEME
+511 HYEID
-516 MLFKLENRQVM
+516 MLSKFENKQVM
-527 KINKQFLDNKKLHY
+527 RINKQFSENKKLHIE
-541 DKKANCCF
+541 KKANCCF
-549 KEVIYKNHNDFY
+549 KEVIYKNQNDFY
-561 MTNNNYDEAEADK
+561 MTNNNHDEVEADN
-574 EYLNF
+574 EYLDF

-589 CNANNNKV
+589 CNANNNKA
-597 NNNIYNTEQNYGYRN
+597 NINIYNTEQNYGYRN
-612 GYTFNRN
+612 GYTFIRN
-619 NHESDIEIMGDY
+619 KHESDIEIMGDY
-631 REYFFKN
+631 RDYFFKN
-638 EHLRSYLIPEIE
+638 QHLRSYLIPEIE

-672 SKISTNSI
+672 SKNIANPI
-680 NTEKIPDESIFH
+680 NTESIQDESIFH

-699 NISINQN
+699 NISINSN
-706 NNKNYNLSANRNNNN
+706 NNKNYILSPNRNNNN
-721 ISTETSSEQIDNQTK
+721 ISTEASAEQIDNQTK
-736 ILISDLNKDK
+736 SLISDLNKDK
-746 GNYNNSLINNKRSRE
+746 GIYNNSLINNKRSRE

-768 FIHTNSKSSIS
+768 FINTNSN
-779 TEYSTK
+779 
-785 FDSIPPSVI
+785 DSIQTDYSSKIESTPPSVI
-794 FSDNLSETDGNDN
+794 FSDNLSEADGNDN

-847 NVKYEVSKEKLNKW
+847 NVKYEVSREKLNKW
-861 KFQKKVRTISQ
+861 KFQKKIRTISQ
-872 ELINSIHNDENNIIK
+872 ELINSIHNDESNIIK

-893 GQNTFDKKLVHNFVE
+893 EQNTYDKKLLHNFVE

-917 GVNSMVQAQILKLKN
+917 GVNSMVQAQIQKLKN

>member
-39 INNYKINP
+39 ISNLKLSR
-47 NKLDKYFLVTL
+47 NKFDKYFLVTL
-58 NQNNDENFLYHWS
+58 NQNIEENFLYQWS

-91 NIIFAIRKAFQMINY
+91 NIDFAIKKAFQMINY
-106 IKKIGVEKHV
+106 IKKIGIEKHV
-116 NGRLFSKI
+116 YGRLFSKI
-124 HNSHIILITDGGHLS
+124 HNSYIILITDGGHLS
-139 SIDKIL
+139 SNDKIL
-145 NVNNCSNST
+145 TANNCNYST
-154 FSLKDQNEFILEG
+154 LSLKDQNEFILEG
-167 YHNLYKELYRWDQS
+167 FHNIYKELYRWDQS
-181 FFALVLTDKTDK
+181 FYALVLTDKTDK
-193 NNSFESY
+193 NNSFESF

-227 NELSIKSFQNNRV
+227 NDLSNKYFQNNSV
-240 NINFNINKQKKT
+240 NINFNINKQKKI
-252 YIITYLEYNGNIDKI
+252 YIITYLEFNGNIDKI

-275 ELTINKEDQEL
+275 ELIINKEVQEL

-303 FSLSPEFYDE
+303 FSLSQDYYDE

-319 KFIISLL
+319 KFIMTLL
-326 TEGDCWNNLALSEFI
+326 TEGDCWNNLTLSEFI
-341 SKYRTSVTIDILV
+341 SKYRTSVTIDILI
-354 SDLNSKKIL
+354 SDLNSKKIV

-370 NINFSKELLV
+370 NINFSKEILDS
-380 CMNETISKKGN
+380 MNDTITKKGN
-391 ITFTKFFSDF
+391 INFTKFFNDF
-401 QTFYNN
+401 QIFYNN
-407 SNNNSTINKNNI
+407 SNNNIISKNNI
-419 RNINPCNFIKCRFLN
+419 RNINPCNFIKCKFLN
-434 LPYHYMEFFSLK
+434 LPYHYTEFFSLM
-446 NHYKSKNISDTEM
+446 NHYKLKNMTETEM
-459 QFSFENYLSSI
+459 QINFEKYLSTI
-470 PFYYSSYVINIFE
+470 PFYYFSYVINIFE

-498 NKKLHNEN
+498 RKKIFNEN

-511 QIEME
+511 HYEID
-516 MLFKLENRQVM
+516 MLSKFENKQVM
-527 KINKQFLDNKKLHY
+527 RINKQFSENKKLHIE
-541 DKKANCCF
+541 KKANCCF
-549 KEVIYKNHNDFY
+549 KEVIYKNQNDFY
-561 MTNNNYDEAEADK
+561 MTNNNHDEVEADN
-574 EYLNF
+574 EYLDF

-589 CNANNNKV
+589 CNANNNKA

-612 GYTFNRN
+612 GYTFIRN
-619 NHESDIEIMGDY
+619 KHESDIEIMGDY
-631 REYFFKN
+631 RDYFFKN
-638 EHLRSYLIPEIE
+638 QHLRSYLIPEIE

-672 SKISTNSI
+672 SKNIANPI
-680 NTEKIPDESIFH
+680 NTESIQDESIFH

-699 NISINQN
+699 NISINPN
-706 NNKNYNLSANRNNNN
+706 NNKNYILSPNRNNNN
-721 ISTETSSEQIDNQTK
+721 ISTEASAEQIDNQTK
-736 ILISDLNKDK
+736 SLISDLNKDK
-746 GNYNNSLINNKRSRE
+746 GIYNNSLINNKRSRE

-768 FIHTNSKSSIS
+768 FINTNSN
-779 TEYSTK
+779 
-785 FDSIPPSVI
+785 DSIQTDYSSKIESTPPSVI
-794 FSDNLSETDGNDN
+794 FSDNLSEADGNDN

-847 NVKYEVSKEKLNKW
+847 NVKYEVSREKLNKW
-861 KFQKKVRTISQ
+861 KFQKKIRTISQ
-872 ELINSIHNDENNIIK
+872 ELINSIHNDESNIIK

-893 GQNTFDKKLVHNFVE
+893 EQNTYDKKLLHNFVE

-917 GVNSMVQAQILKLKN
+917 GVNSMVQAQIQKLKN

>member
-39 INNYKINP
+39 ISNLKISR
-47 NKLDKYFLVTL
+47 NKFDKYFLVTL
-58 NQNNDENFLYHWS
+58 NQNIEENFLYQWS

-91 NIIFAIRKAFQMINY
+91 NIDFAIKKAFQMINY
-106 IKKIGVEKHV
+106 IKKIGIEKHV
-116 NGRLFSKI
+116 YGRLFSKI
-124 HNSHIILITDGGHLS
+124 HNSYIILITDGGHLS
-139 SIDKIL
+139 SNDKIL
-145 NVNNCSNST
+145 TANNCNYST
-154 FSLKDQNEFILEG
+154 LSLKDQNEFILEG
-167 YHNLYKELYRWDQS
+167 FHNIYKELYRWDQS
-181 FFALVLTDKTDK
+181 FYALVLTDKTDK
-193 NNSFESY
+193 NNSFESF

-227 NELSIKSFQNNRV
+227 NDLSNKYFQNNSV
-240 NINFNINKQKKT
+240 NINFNINKQKKI
-252 YIITYLEYNGNIDKI
+252 YIITYLEFNGNIDKI

-275 ELTINKEDQEL
+275 ELIINKEVQEL

-303 FSLSPEFYDE
+303 FSLSQDYYDE

-319 KFIISLL
+319 KFIMTLL
-326 TEGDCWNNLALSEFI
+326 TEGDCWNNLTLSEFI
-341 SKYRTSVTIDILV
+341 SKYRTSVTIDILI
-354 SDLNSKKIL
+354 SDLNSKKIV

-370 NINFSKELLV
+370 NINFSKEILDS
-380 CMNETISKKGN
+380 MNDTITKKGN
-391 ITFTKFFSDF
+391 INFTKFFNDF
-401 QTFYNN
+401 QIFYNN
-407 SNNNSTINKNNI
+407 SNNNIISKNNI
-419 RNINPCNFIKCRFLN
+419 RNINPCNFIKCKFLN
-434 LPYHYMEFFSLK
+434 LPYHYTEFFSLM
-446 NHYKSKNISDTEM
+446 NHYKLKNMTETEM
-459 QFSFENYLSSI
+459 QINFEKYLSTI
-470 PFYYSSYVINIFE
+470 PFYYFSYVINIFE

-498 NKKLHNEN
+498 RKKIFNEN

-511 QIEME
+511 HYEID
-516 MLFKLENRQVM
+516 MLSKFENKQVM
-527 KINKQFLDNKKLHY
+527 RINKQFSENKKLHIE
-541 DKKANCCF
+541 KKANCCF
-549 KEVIYKNHNDFY
+549 KEVIYKNQNDFY
-561 MTNNNYDEAEADK
+561 MTNNNHDEVEADN
-574 EYLNF
+574 EYLDF

-589 CNANNNKV
+589 CNANNNKA
-597 NNNIYNTEQNYGYRN
+597 NINIYNTEQNYGYRN
-612 GYTFNRN
+612 GYTFIRN
-619 NHESDIEIMGDY
+619 KHESDIEIMGDY
-631 REYFFKN
+631 RDYFFKN
-638 EHLRSYLIPEIE
+638 QHLRSYLIPEIE

-672 SKISTNSI
+672 SKNIANPI
-680 NTEKIPDESIFH
+680 NTESIQDESIFH

-699 NISINQN
+699 NISINSN
-706 NNKNYNLSANRNNNN
+706 NNKNYILSPNRNNNN
-721 ISTETSSEQIDNQTK
+721 ISTEASTEQIDNQTK
-736 ILISDLNKDK
+736 SLISDLNKDK
-746 GNYNNSLINNKRSRE
+746 GIYNNSLINNKRSRE

-768 FIHTNSKSSIS
+768 FINTNSN
-779 TEYSTK
+779 
-785 FDSIPPSVI
+785 DSIQTDYSSKIESTPPSVI
-794 FSDNLSETDGNDN
+794 FSDNLSEADGNDN

-847 NVKYEVSKEKLNKW
+847 NVKYEVSREKLNKW
-861 KFQKKVRTISQ
+861 KFQKKIRTISQ
-872 ELINSIHNDENNIIK
+872 ELINSIHNDESNIIK

-893 GQNTFDKKLVHNFVE
+893 EQNTFDKKLLHNFVE

-917 GVNSMVQAQILKLKN
+917 GVNSMVQAQIQKLKN

>member
-39 INNYKINP
+39 ISNLKLSR
-47 NKLDKYFLVTL
+47 NKFDKYFLVTL
-58 NQNNDENFLYHWS
+58 NQNIEENFLYQWS

-91 NIIFAIRKAFQMINY
+91 NIDFAIKKAFQMINY
-106 IKKIGVEKHV
+106 IKKIGIEKHV
-116 NGRLFSKI
+116 YGRLFSKI
-124 HNSHIILITDGGHLS
+124 HNSYIILITDGGHLS
-139 SIDKIL
+139 SNDKIL
-145 NVNNCSNST
+145 TANNCNYST
-154 FSLKDQNEFILEG
+154 LSLKDQNEFILEG
-167 YHNLYKELYRWDQS
+167 FHNIYKELYRWDQS
-181 FFALVLTDKTDK
+181 FYALVLTDKTDK
-193 NNSFESY
+193 NNSFESF

-227 NELSIKSFQNNRV
+227 NDLSNKYFQNNSV
-240 NINFNINKQKKT
+240 NINFNINKQKKI
-252 YIITYLEYNGNIDKI
+252 YIITYLEFNGNIDKI

-275 ELTINKEDQEL
+275 ELIINKEVQEL

-303 FSLSPEFYDE
+303 FSLSQDYYDE

-319 KFIISLL
+319 KFIMTLL
-326 TEGDCWNNLALSEFI
+326 TEGDCWNNLTLSEFI
-341 SKYRTSVTIDILV
+341 SKYRTSVTIDILI
-354 SDLNSKKIL
+354 SDLNSKKIV

-370 NINFSKELLV
+370 NINFSKEILDS
-380 CMNETISKKGN
+380 MNDTITKKGN
-391 ITFTKFFSDF
+391 INFTKFFNDF
-401 QTFYNN
+401 QIFYNN
-407 SNNNSTINKNNI
+407 SNNNIISKNNI
-419 RNINPCNFIKCRFLN
+419 RNINPCNFIKCKFLN
-434 LPYHYMEFFSLK
+434 LPYHYTEFFSLM
-446 NHYKSKNISDTEM
+446 NHYKLKNMTETEM
-459 QFSFENYLSSI
+459 QINFEKYLSTI
-470 PFYYSSYVINIFE
+470 PFYYFSYVINIFE

-498 NKKLHNEN
+498 RKKIFNEN

-511 QIEME
+511 HYEID
-516 MLFKLENRQVM
+516 MLSKFENKQVM
-527 KINKQFLDNKKLHY
+527 RINKQFSENKKLHIE
-541 DKKANCCF
+541 KKANCCF
-549 KEVIYKNHNDFY
+549 KEVIYKNQNDFY
-561 MTNNNYDEAEADK
+561 MTNNNHDEVEADN
-574 EYLNF
+574 EYLDF

-589 CNANNNKV
+589 CNANNNKA

-612 GYTFNRN
+612 GYNFIRN
-619 NHESDIEIMGDY
+619 KHESDIEIMGDY
-631 REYFFKN
+631 RDYFFKN
-638 EHLRSYLIPEIE
+638 QHLRSYLIPEIE

-672 SKISTNSI
+672 SKNIANPI
-680 NTEKIPDESIFH
+680 NTESIQDESIFH

-699 NISINQN
+699 NISINSN
-706 NNKNYNLSANRNNNN
+706 NNKNYILSPNRNNNN
-721 ISTETSSEQIDNQTK
+721 ISTEASTEQIDNQTK
-736 ILISDLNKDK
+736 SLISDLNKDK
-746 GNYNNSLINNKRSRE
+746 GIYNNSLINNKRSRE

-768 FIHTNSKSSIS
+768 FINTNSN
-779 TEYSTK
+779 
-785 FDSIPPSVI
+785 DSIQTDYSSKIESTPPSVI
-794 FSDNLSETDGNDN
+794 FSDNLSEADGNDN

-847 NVKYEVSKEKLNKW
+847 NVKYEVSREKLNKW
-861 KFQKKVRTISQ
+861 KFQKKIRTISQ
-872 ELINSIHNDENNIIK
+872 ELINSIHNDESNIIK

-893 GQNTFDKKLVHNFVE
+893 EQNTYDKKLLHNFVE

-917 GVNSMVQAQILKLKN
+917 GVNSMVQAQIQKLKN

>member
-39 INNYKINP
+39 ISNLKLSR
-47 NKLDKYFLVTL
+47 NKFDKYFLVTL
-58 NQNNDENFLYHWS
+58 NQNIEENFLYQWS

-91 NIIFAIRKAFQMINY
+91 NIDFAIKKAFQMINY
-106 IKKIGVEKHV
+106 IKKIGIEKHV
-116 NGRLFSKI
+116 YGRLFSKI
-124 HNSHIILITDGGHLS
+124 HNSYIILITDGGHLS
-139 SIDKIL
+139 STDKIL
-145 NVNNCSNST
+145 TANNCNYST
-154 FSLKDQNEFILEG
+154 LSLKDQNEFILEG
-167 YHNLYKELYRWDQS
+167 FHNIYKELYRWDQS
-181 FFALVLTDKTDK
+181 FYALVLTDKTDK
-193 NNSFESY
+193 NNSFESF

-227 NELSIKSFQNNRV
+227 NDLSNKYFQNNSV
-240 NINFNINKQKKT
+240 NINFNINKQKKI
-252 YIITYLEYNGNIDKI
+252 YIITYLEFNGNIDKI

-275 ELTINKEDQEL
+275 ELIINKEVQEL

-303 FSLSPEFYDE
+303 FSLSQDYYDE

-319 KFIISLL
+319 KFIMTLL
-326 TEGDCWNNLALSEFI
+326 TEGDCWNNLTLSEFI
-341 SKYRTSVTIDILV
+341 SKYRTSVTIDILI
-354 SDLNSKKIL
+354 SDLNSKKIV

-370 NINFSKELLV
+370 NINFSKEILDS
-380 CMNETISKKGN
+380 MNDTITKKGN
-391 ITFTKFFSDF
+391 INFTKFFNDF
-401 QTFYNN
+401 QIFYNN
-407 SNNNSTINKNNI
+407 SNNNIISKNNI
-419 RNINPCNFIKCRFLN
+419 RNINPCNFIKCKFLN
-434 LPYHYMEFFSLK
+434 LPYHYTEFFSLM
-446 NHYKSKNISDTEM
+446 NHYKLKNMTETEM
-459 QFSFENYLSSI
+459 QINFEKYLSTI
-470 PFYYSSYVINIFE
+470 PFYYFSYVINIFE

-498 NKKLHNEN
+498 RKKIFNEN

-511 QIEME
+511 HYEID
-516 MLFKLENRQVM
+516 MLSKFENKQVM
-527 KINKQFLDNKKLHY
+527 RINKQFSENKKLHIE
-541 DKKANCCF
+541 KKANCCF
-549 KEVIYKNHNDFY
+549 KEVLYKNQNDFY
-561 MTNNNYDEAEADK
+561 MTNNNHDEVEADN
-574 EYLNF
+574 EYLDF

-589 CNANNNKV
+589 CNANNNKA
-597 NNNIYNTEQNYGYRN
+597 NINIYNTEQNYGYRN
-612 GYTFNRN
+612 GYTFIRN
-619 NHESDIEIMGDY
+619 KHESDIEIMGDY
-631 REYFFKN
+631 RDYFFKN
-638 EHLRSYLIPEIE
+638 QHLRSYLIPEIE

-672 SKISTNSI
+672 SKNIANPI
-680 NTEKIPDESIFH
+680 NTESIQDESIFH

-699 NISINQN
+699 NISINSN
-706 NNKNYNLSANRNNNN
+706 NNKNYILSPNRNNNN
-721 ISTETSSEQIDNQTK
+721 ISTEASTEQIDNQTK
-736 ILISDLNKDK
+736 SLISDLNKDK
-746 GNYNNSLINNKRSRE
+746 GIYNNSLINNKRSRE

-768 FIHTNSKSSIS
+768 FINTNSN
-779 TEYSTK
+779 
-785 FDSIPPSVI
+785 DSIQTDYSSKIESTPPSVI
-794 FSDNLSETDGNDN
+794 FSDNLSEADGNDN

-847 NVKYEVSKEKLNKW
+847 NVKYEVSREKLNKW
-861 KFQKKVRTISQ
+861 KFQKKIRTISQ
-872 ELINSIHNDENNIIK
+872 ELINSIHNDESNIIK

-893 GQNTFDKKLVHNFVE
+893 EQNTFDKKLLHNFVE

-917 GVNSMVQAQILKLKN
+917 GVNSMVQAQIQKLKN

>member
-39 INNYKINP
+39 ISNLKLSR
-47 NKLDKYFLVTL
+47 NKFDKYFLVTL
-58 NQNNDENFLYHWS
+58 NQNIEENFLYQWS

-91 NIIFAIRKAFQMINY
+91 NIDFAIKKAFQMINY
-106 IKKIGVEKHV
+106 IKKIGIEKHV
-116 NGRLFSKI
+116 YGRLFSKI
-124 HNSHIILITDGGHLS
+124 HNSYIILITDGGHLS
-139 SIDKIL
+139 SNDKIL
-145 NVNNCSNST
+145 TANNCNYST
-154 FSLKDQNEFILEG
+154 LSLKDQNEFILEG
-167 YHNLYKELYRWDQS
+167 FHNIYKELYRWDQS
-181 FFALVLTDKTDK
+181 FYALVLTDKTDK
-193 NNSFESY
+193 NNSFESF

-227 NELSIKSFQNNRV
+227 NDLSNKYFQNNSV
-240 NINFNINKQKKT
+240 NINFNINKQKKI
-252 YIITYLEYNGNIDKI
+252 YIITYLEFNGNIDKI

-275 ELTINKEDQEL
+275 ELIINKEVQEL

-303 FSLSPEFYDE
+303 FSLSQDYYDE

-319 KFIISLL
+319 KFIMTLL
-326 TEGDCWNNLALSEFI
+326 TEGDCWNNLTLSEFI
-341 SKYRTSVTIDILV
+341 SKYRTSVTIDILI
-354 SDLNSKKIL
+354 SDLNSKKIV

-370 NINFSKELLV
+370 NINFSKEILDS
-380 CMNETISKKGN
+380 MNDTITKKGN
-391 ITFTKFFSDF
+391 INFTKFFNDF
-401 QTFYNN
+401 QIFYNN
-407 SNNNSTINKNNI
+407 SNNNIISKNNI
-419 RNINPCNFIKCRFLN
+419 RNINPCNFIKCKFLN
-434 LPYHYMEFFSLK
+434 LPYHYTEFFSLM
-446 NHYKSKNISDTEM
+446 NHYKLKNMTETEM
-459 QFSFENYLSSI
+459 QINFEKYLSTI
-470 PFYYSSYVINIFE
+470 PFYYFSYVINIFE

-498 NKKLHNEN
+498 RKKIFNEN

-511 QIEME
+511 HYEID
-516 MLFKLENRQVM
+516 MLSKFENKQVM
-527 KINKQFLDNKKLHY
+527 RINKQFSENKKLHIE
-541 DKKANCCF
+541 KKANCCF
-549 KEVIYKNHNDFY
+549 KEVIYKNQNDFY
-561 MTNNNYDEAEADK
+561 MTNNNHDEVEADN
-574 EYLNF
+574 EYLDF

-589 CNANNNKV
+589 CNANNNKA
-597 NNNIYNTEQNYGYRN
+597 NINIYNTEQNYGYRN
-612 GYTFNRN
+612 GYTFIRN
-619 NHESDIEIMGDY
+619 KHESDIEIMGDY
-631 REYFFKN
+631 RDYFFKN
-638 EHLRSYLIPEIE
+638 QHLRSYLIPEIE

-672 SKISTNSI
+672 SKNIANPI
-680 NTEKIPDESIFH
+680 NTESIQDESIFH

-699 NISINQN
+699 NISINSN
-706 NNKNYNLSANRNNNN
+706 NNKNYILSPNRNNNN
-721 ISTETSSEQIDNQTK
+721 ISTEASTEQIDNQTK
-736 ILISDLNKDK
+736 SLISDLNKDK
-746 GNYNNSLINNKRSRE
+746 GIYNNSLINNKRSRE

-768 FIHTNSKSSIS
+768 FINTNSN
-779 TEYSTK
+779 
-785 FDSIPPSVI
+785 DSIQTDYSSKIESTPPSVI
-794 FSDNLSETDGNDN
+794 FSDNLSEADGNDN

-847 NVKYEVSKEKLNKW
+847 NVKYEVSREKLNKW
-861 KFQKKVRTISQ
+861 KFQKKIRTISQ
-872 ELINSIHNDENNIIK
+872 ELINSIHNDESNIIK

-893 GQNTFDKKLVHNFVE
+893 EQNTFDKKLLHNFVE

-917 GVNSMVQAQILKLKN
+917 GVNSMVQAQIQKLKN

>member
-39 INNYKINP
+39 ISNFKLNR
-47 NKLDKYFLVTL
+47 NKSDKYFLVTL
-58 NQNNDENFLYHWS
+58 NQNIEENFLYQWS

-91 NIIFAIRKAFQMINY
+91 NIDFAIKKAFQMINY
-106 IKKIGVEKHV
+106 IKKIGIEKHV
-116 NGRLFSKI
+116 YGRLFSKI
-124 HNSHIILITDGGHLS
+124 HNSYIILITDGGHLS
-139 SIDKIL
+139 SNDKIL
-145 NVNNCSNST
+145 TINNCNYST
-154 FSLKDQNEFILEG
+154 LSLKDQNEFILEG
-167 YHNLYKELYRWDQS
+167 FHNIYKELYRWDQS
-181 FFALVLTDKTDK
+181 FYAIILTDKTDK
-193 NNSFESY
+193 NNSFESF
-200 KILDKICKNIGG
+200 KIFDKICKNIGG

-227 NELSIKSFQNNRV
+227 NDLSNKYFQNNRV

-275 ELTINKEDQEL
+275 ELIINKEAQEL

-303 FSLSPEFYDE
+303 FSLSQDYYDE

-319 KFIISLL
+319 KFIMTLL
-326 TEGDCWNNLALSEFI
+326 TEGDCWNNLTLSEFI

-370 NINFSKELLV
+370 NINFSKELLDS
-380 CMNETISKKGN
+380 MNETITKKGN
-391 ITFTKFFSDF
+391 INFTKFFSDF
-401 QTFYNN
+401 QTYYNN
-407 SNNNSTINKNNI
+407 SNNNISKNNL
-419 RNINPCNFIKCRFLN
+419 RNINPCNFIKCKFLN
-434 LPYHYMEFFSLK
+434 LPYHYTEFFSLM
-446 NHYKSKNISDTEM
+446 NHYKLKSMTDTEM
-459 QFSFENYLSSI
+459 QINFEKYLSSI
-470 PFYYSSYVINIFE
+470 PFYYFSYVINIFE

-498 NKKLHNEN
+498 TKKILNEN

-511 QIEME
+511 HYEMDA
-516 MLFKLENRQVM
+516 LFKYENKQVM
-527 KINKQFLDNKKLHY
+527 RINKQFSENKKLHME
-541 DKKANCCF
+541 KKANCCF
-549 KEVIYKNHNDFY
+549 KEVIYKNQNDFY
-561 MTNNNYDEAEADK
+561 MANNNHDEVEADN
-574 EYLNF
+574 EYLDF
-579 IDRIFKVDKI
+579 IDRIFKIDKI
-589 CNANNNKV
+589 CNVNNNKV

-612 GYTFNRN
+612 GFTFIRN
-619 NHESDIEIMGDY
+619 KHESDIEIMGDY
-631 REYFFKN
+631 RDYFFKN

-672 SKISTNSI
+672 SKNVTNPI
-680 NTEKIPDESIFH
+680 NTESIQDESIFH

-699 NISINQN
+699 NISINPS
-706 NNKNYNLSANRNNNN
+706 NNKNYNLSQNRNNNN
-721 ISTETSSEQIDNQTK
+721 ISLEASAEQIDNQTK
-736 ILISDLNKDK
+736 LLISDLNKDK
-746 GNYNNSLINNKRSRE
+746 GIYNNSLINNKRSRE
-761 NSMDNIN
+761 NSMDSIN
-768 FIHTNSKSSIS
+768 LINSNSN
-779 TEYSTK
+779 
-785 FDSIPPSVI
+785 DSIQTNYTSKIESNPSSEI
-794 FSDNLSETDGNDN
+794 FSDNLSEADGSDN

-819 SKMSLSLIEEFKNSI
+819 SKMGLSLIEEFKNSV

-861 KFQKKVRTISQ
+861 KFQKKIRTISQ

-893 GQNTFDKKLVHNFVE
+893 EQNTFDKKLIHNFVE

-917 GVNSMVQAQILKLKN
+917 GVNSMVQAQIQKLKN
-932 SFE
+932 SYE

>member
-39 INNYKINP
+39 ISNFKLNR
-47 NKLDKYFLVTL
+47 NKSDKYFLVTL
-58 NQNNDENFLYHWS
+58 NQNIEENFLYQWS

-91 NIIFAIRKAFQMINY
+91 NIDFAIKKAFQMINY
-106 IKKIGVEKHV
+106 IKKIGIEKHV
-116 NGRLFSKI
+116 YGRLFSKI
-124 HNSHIILITDGGHLS
+124 HNSYIILITDGGHLS
-139 SIDKIL
+139 SNDKIL
-145 NVNNCSNST
+145 TINNCNYST
-154 FSLKDQNEFILEG
+154 LSLKDQNEFILEG
-167 YHNLYKELYRWDQS
+167 FHNIYKELYRWDQS
-181 FFALVLTDKTDK
+181 FYAIVLTDKTDK
-193 NNSFESY
+193 NNSFESF
-200 KILDKICKNIGG
+200 KIFDKICKNIGG

-227 NELSIKSFQNNRV
+227 NDLSNKYFQNNRV

-275 ELTINKEDQEL
+275 ELIINKEAQEL

-303 FSLSPEFYDE
+303 FSLSQDYYDE

-319 KFIISLL
+319 KFIMTLL
-326 TEGDCWNNLALSEFI
+326 TEGDCWNNLTLSEFI

-370 NINFSKELLV
+370 NINFSKELLDS
-380 CMNETISKKGN
+380 MNETITKKGN
-391 ITFTKFFSDF
+391 INFTKFFSDF
-401 QTFYNN
+401 QTYYNN
-407 SNNNSTINKNNI
+407 SNNNISKNNL
-419 RNINPCNFIKCRFLN
+419 RNINPCNFIKCKFLN
-434 LPYHYMEFFSLK
+434 LPYHYTEFFSLM
-446 NHYKSKNISDTEM
+446 NHYKLKSMTDTEM
-459 QFSFENYLSSI
+459 QINFEKYLSSI
-470 PFYYSSYVINIFE
+470 PFYYFSYVINIFE

-498 NKKLHNEN
+498 TKKILNEN

-511 QIEME
+511 HYEMDA
-516 MLFKLENRQVM
+516 LFKYENKQVM
-527 KINKQFLDNKKLHY
+527 RINKQFSENKKLHME
-541 DKKANCCF
+541 KKANCCF
-549 KEVIYKNHNDFY
+549 KEVIYKNQNDFY
-561 MTNNNYDEAEADK
+561 MANNNHDEVEADN
-574 EYLNF
+574 EYLDF
-579 IDRIFKVDKI
+579 IDRIFKIDKI
-589 CNANNNKV
+589 CNVNNNKV

-612 GYTFNRN
+612 GFTFIRN
-619 NHESDIEIMGDY
+619 KHESDIEIMGDY
-631 REYFFKN
+631 RDYFFKN

-672 SKISTNSI
+672 SKNVTNPI
-680 NTEKIPDESIFH
+680 NTESIQDESIFH

-699 NISINQN
+699 NISINPS
-706 NNKNYNLSANRNNNN
+706 NNKNYNLSQNRNNNN
-721 ISTETSSEQIDNQTK
+721 ISLEASAEQIDNQTK
-736 ILISDLNKDK
+736 LLISDLNKDK
-746 GNYNNSLINNKRSRE
+746 GIYNNSLINNKRSRE
-761 NSMDNIN
+761 NSMDSIN
-768 FIHTNSKSSIS
+768 LINSNSN
-779 TEYSTK
+779 
-785 FDSIPPSVI
+785 DSIQTNYTSKIESNPSSEI
-794 FSDNLSETDGNDN
+794 FSDNLSEADGSDN

-819 SKMSLSLIEEFKNSI
+819 SKMGLSLIEEFKNSV

-861 KFQKKVRTISQ
+861 KFQKKIRTISQ

-893 GQNTFDKKLVHNFVE
+893 EQNTFDKKLIHNFVE

-917 GVNSMVQAQILKLKN
+917 GVNSMVQAQIQKLKN
-932 SFE
+932 SYE

>member
-39 INNYKINP
+39 ISNLKLSR
-47 NKLDKYFLVTL
+47 NKFDKYFLVTL
-58 NQNNDENFLYHWS
+58 NQNIEENFLYQWS

-91 NIIFAIRKAFQMINY
+91 NIDFAIKKAFQMINY
-106 IKKIGVEKHV
+106 IKKIGIEKHV
-116 NGRLFSKI
+116 YGRLFSKI
-124 HNSHIILITDGGHLS
+124 HNSYIILITDGGHLS
-139 SIDKIL
+139 SNDKIL
-145 NVNNCSNST
+145 TANNCNYST
-154 FSLKDQNEFILEG
+154 LSLKDQNEFILEG
-167 YHNLYKELYRWDQS
+167 FHNIYKELYRWDQS
-181 FFALVLTDKTDK
+181 FYALVLTDKTDK
-193 NNSFESY
+193 NNSFESF

-227 NELSIKSFQNNRV
+227 NDLNNKYFQNNSV
-240 NINFNINKQKKT
+240 NINFNINKQKKI
-252 YIITYLEYNGNIDKI
+252 YIITYLEFNGNIDKI

-275 ELTINKEDQEL
+275 ELIINKEVQEL

-303 FSLSPEFYDE
+303 FSLSQDYYDE

-319 KFIISLL
+319 KFIMTLL
-326 TEGDCWNNLALSEFI
+326 TEGDCWNNLTLSEFI
-341 SKYRTSVTIDILV
+341 SKYRTSVTIDILI
-354 SDLNSKKIL
+354 SDLNSKKIV

-370 NINFSKELLV
+370 NINFSKEILDS
-380 CMNETISKKGN
+380 MNDTITKKGN
-391 ITFTKFFSDF
+391 INFTKFFNDF
-401 QTFYNN
+401 QIFYNN
-407 SNNNSTINKNNI
+407 SNNNIISKNNI
-419 RNINPCNFIKCRFLN
+419 RNINPCNFIKCKFLN
-434 LPYHYMEFFSLK
+434 LPYHYTEFFSLM
-446 NHYKSKNISDTEM
+446 NHYKLKNMTETEM
-459 QFSFENYLSSI
+459 QINFEKYLSTI
-470 PFYYSSYVINIFE
+470 PFYYFSYVINIFE

-498 NKKLHNEN
+498 RKKIFNEN

-511 QIEME
+511 HYEID
-516 MLFKLENRQVM
+516 MLSKFENKQVM
-527 KINKQFLDNKKLHY
+527 RINKQFSENKKLHIE
-541 DKKANCCF
+541 KKANCCF
-549 KEVIYKNHNDFY
+549 KEVIYKNQNDFY
-561 MTNNNYDEAEADK
+561 MTNNNHDEVEADN
-574 EYLNF
+574 EYLDF

-589 CNANNNKV
+589 CNANNNKA
-597 NNNIYNTEQNYGYRN
+597 NINIYNTEQNYGYRN
-612 GYTFNRN
+612 GYTFIRN
-619 NHESDIEIMGDY
+619 KHESDIEIMGDY
-631 REYFFKN
+631 RDYFFKN
-638 EHLRSYLIPEIE
+638 QHLRSYLIPEIE

-672 SKISTNSI
+672 SKNIANPI
-680 NTEKIPDESIFH
+680 NTESIQDESIFH

-699 NISINQN
+699 NISINSN
-706 NNKNYNLSANRNNNN
+706 NNKNYILSPNRNNNN
-721 ISTETSSEQIDNQTK
+721 TSTEASTEQIDNQTK
-736 ILISDLNKDK
+736 SLISDLNKDK
-746 GNYNNSLINNKRSRE
+746 GIYNNSLINNKRSRE

-768 FIHTNSKSSIS
+768 FINTNSN
-779 TEYSTK
+779 
-785 FDSIPPSVI
+785 DSIQTDYSSKIESTPPSVI
-794 FSDNLSETDGNDN
+794 FSDNLSETDGNDD

-847 NVKYEVSKEKLNKW
+847 NVKYEVSREKLNKW
-861 KFQKKVRTISQ
+861 KFQKKIRTISQ
-872 ELINSIHNDENNIIK
+872 ELINSIHNDESNIIK

-893 GQNTFDKKLVHNFVE
+893 EQNTFDKKLLHNFVE

-917 GVNSMVQAQILKLKN
+917 GVNSMVQAQIQKLKN

>member
-1 MNFVFIIDTSLSM
+1 M

-39 INNYKINP
+39 ISNFKLNR
-47 NKLDKYFLVTL
+47 NKSDKYFLVTL
-58 NQNNDENFLYHWS
+58 NQNIEENFLYQWS

-91 NIIFAIRKAFQMINY
+91 NIDFAIKKAFQMINY
-106 IKKIGVEKHV
+106 IKKIGIEKHV
-116 NGRLFSKI
+116 YGRLFSKI
-124 HNSHIILITDGGHLS
+124 HNSYIILITDGGHLS
-139 SIDKIL
+139 SNDKIL
-145 NVNNCSNST
+145 TINNCNYST
-154 FSLKDQNEFILEG
+154 LSLKDQNEFILEG
-167 YHNLYKELYRWDQS
+167 FHNIYKELYRWDQS
-181 FFALVLTDKTDK
+181 FYAIILTDKTDK
-193 NNSFESY
+193 NNSFESF
-200 KILDKICKNIGG
+200 KIFDKICKNIGG

-227 NELSIKSFQNNRV
+227 NDLSNKYFQNNRV

-275 ELTINKEDQEL
+275 ELIINKEAQEL

-303 FSLSPEFYDE
+303 FSLSQDYYDE

-319 KFIISLL
+319 KFIMTLL
-326 TEGDCWNNLALSEFI
+326 TEGDCWNNLTLSEFI

-370 NINFSKELLV
+370 NINFSKELLDS
-380 CMNETISKKGN
+380 MNETITKKGN
-391 ITFTKFFSDF
+391 INFTKFFSDF
-401 QTFYNN
+401 QTYYNN
-407 SNNNSTINKNNI
+407 SNNNISKNNL
-419 RNINPCNFIKCRFLN
+419 RNINPCNFIKCKFLN
-434 LPYHYMEFFSLK
+434 LPYHYTEFFSLM
-446 NHYKSKNISDTEM
+446 NHYKLKSMTDTEM
-459 QFSFENYLSSI
+459 QINFEKYLSSI
-470 PFYYSSYVINIFE
+470 PFYYFSYVINIFE

-498 NKKLHNEN
+498 TKKILNEN

-511 QIEME
+511 HYEMDA
-516 MLFKLENRQVM
+516 LFKYENKQVM
-527 KINKQFLDNKKLHY
+527 RINKQFSENKKLHME
-541 DKKANCCF
+541 KKANCCF
-549 KEVIYKNHNDFY
+549 KEVIYKNQNDFY
-561 MTNNNYDEAEADK
+561 MANNNHDEVEADN
-574 EYLNF
+574 EYLDF
-579 IDRIFKVDKI
+579 IDRIFKIDKI
-589 CNANNNKV
+589 CNVNNNKV

-612 GYTFNRN
+612 GFTFIRN
-619 NHESDIEIMGDY
+619 KHESDIEIMGDY
-631 REYFFKN
+631 RDYFFKN

-672 SKISTNSI
+672 SKNVTNPI
-680 NTEKIPDESIFH
+680 NTESIQDESIFH

-699 NISINQN
+699 NISINPS
-706 NNKNYNLSANRNNNN
+706 NNKNYNLSQNRNNNN
-721 ISTETSSEQIDNQTK
+721 ISLEASAEQIDNQTK
-736 ILISDLNKDK
+736 LLISDLNKDK
-746 GNYNNSLINNKRSRE
+746 GIYNNSLINNKRSRE
-761 NSMDNIN
+761 NSMDSIN
-768 FIHTNSKSSIS
+768 LINSNSN
-779 TEYSTK
+779 
-785 FDSIPPSVI
+785 DSIQTNYTSKIESNPSSEI
-794 FSDNLSETDGNDN
+794 FSDNLSEADGSDN

-819 SKMSLSLIEEFKNSI
+819 SKMGLSLIEEFKNSV

-861 KFQKKVRTISQ
+861 KFQKKIRTISQ

-893 GQNTFDKKLVHNFVE
+893 EQNTFDKKLIHNFVE

-917 GVNSMVQAQILKLKN
+917 GVNSMVQAQIQKLKN
-932 SFE
+932 SYE

>member
-39 INNYKINP
+39 ISNFKLNR
-47 NKLDKYFLVTL
+47 NKSDKYFLVTL
-58 NQNNDENFLYHWS
+58 NQNIEENFLYQWS

-91 NIIFAIRKAFQMINY
+91 NIDFAIKKAFQMINY
-106 IKKIGVEKHV
+106 IKKIGIEKHV
-116 NGRLFSKI
+116 YGRLFSKI
-124 HNSHIILITDGGHLS
+124 HNSYIILITDGGHLS
-139 SIDKIL
+139 SNDKIL
-145 NVNNCSNST
+145 TINNCNYST
-154 FSLKDQNEFILEG
+154 LSLKDQNEFILEG
-167 YHNLYKELYRWDQS
+167 FHNIYKELYRWDQS
-181 FFALVLTDKTDK
+181 FYAIVLTDKTDK
-193 NNSFESY
+193 NNSFESF
-200 KILDKICKNIGG
+200 KIFDKICKNIGG

-227 NELSIKSFQNNRV
+227 NDLSNKYFQNNRV

-275 ELTINKEDQEL
+275 ELIINKEAQEL

-303 FSLSPEFYDE
+303 FSLSQDYYDE

-319 KFIISLL
+319 KFIMTLL
-326 TEGDCWNNLALSEFI
+326 TEGDCWNNLTLSEFI
-341 SKYRTSVTIDILV
+341 SKYRTSVTTDILV

-370 NINFSKELLV
+370 NINFSKELLDS
-380 CMNETISKKGN
+380 MNETITKKGN
-391 ITFTKFFSDF
+391 INFTKFFSDF
-401 QTFYNN
+401 QTYYNN
-407 SNNNSTINKNNI
+407 SNNNISKNNL
-419 RNINPCNFIKCRFLN
+419 RNINPCNFIKCKFLN
-434 LPYHYMEFFSLK
+434 LPYHYTEFFSLM
-446 NHYKSKNISDTEM
+446 NHYKLKSMTDTEM
-459 QFSFENYLSSI
+459 QINFEKYLSSI
-470 PFYYSSYVINIFE
+470 PFYYFSYVINIFE

-498 NKKLHNEN
+498 TKKILNEN

-511 QIEME
+511 HYEMDA
-516 MLFKLENRQVM
+516 LFKYENKQVM
-527 KINKQFLDNKKLHY
+527 RINKQFSENKKLHME
-541 DKKANCCF
+541 KKANCCF
-549 KEVIYKNHNDFY
+549 KEVIYKNQNDFY
-561 MTNNNYDEAEADK
+561 MANNNHDEVEADN
-574 EYLNF
+574 EYLDF
-579 IDRIFKVDKI
+579 IDRIFKIDKI
-589 CNANNNKV
+589 CNVNNNKV

-612 GYTFNRN
+612 GFTFIRN
-619 NHESDIEIMGDY
+619 KHESDIEIMGDY
-631 REYFFKN
+631 RDYFFKN

-672 SKISTNSI
+672 SKNVTNPI
-680 NTEKIPDESIFH
+680 NTESIQDESIFH

-699 NISINQN
+699 NISINPS
-706 NNKNYNLSANRNNNN
+706 NNKNYNLSQNRNNNN
-721 ISTETSSEQIDNQTK
+721 ISLEASAEQIDNQTK
-736 ILISDLNKDK
+736 LLISDLNKDK
-746 GNYNNSLINNKRSRE
+746 GIYNNSLINNKRSRE
-761 NSMDNIN
+761 NSMDSIN
-768 FIHTNSKSSIS
+768 LINSNSN
-779 TEYSTK
+779 
-785 FDSIPPSVI
+785 DSIQTNYTSKIESNPSSEI
-794 FSDNLSETDGNDN
+794 FSDNLSEADGSDN

-819 SKMSLSLIEEFKNSI
+819 SKMGLSLIEEFKNSV

-861 KFQKKVRTISQ
+861 KFQKKIRTISQ

-887 VINKII
+887 IINKII
-893 GQNTFDKKLVHNFVE
+893 EQNTFDKKLIHNFVE

-917 GVNSMVQAQILKLKN
+917 GVNSMVQAQIQKLKN
-932 SFE
+932 SYE

>member
-39 INNYKINP
+39 ISNLKISR
-47 NKLDKYFLVTL
+47 NKFDKYFLVTL
-58 NQNNDENFLYHWS
+58 NQNIEENFLYQWS

-91 NIIFAIRKAFQMINY
+91 NIDFAIKKAFQMINY
-106 IKKIGVEKHV
+106 IKIIGIEKHV

-124 HNSHIILITDGGHLS
+124 HNSYIILITDGGHLS
-139 SIDKIL
+139 SSDKIL
-145 NVNNCSNST
+145 TVNNCNYST

-167 YHNLYKELYRWDQS
+167 FHNIYKELYRWDQS
-181 FFALVLTDKTDK
+181 FYALVLTDKTDK
-193 NNSFESY
+193 NNSFESF

-227 NELSIKSFQNNRV
+227 NDLSNKYFQNNSV
-240 NINFNINKQKKT
+240 NINFNINKQKKI
-252 YIITYLEYNGNIDKI
+252 YIITYLEFNGNIDKI

-275 ELTINKEDQEL
+275 ELIINKEVQEL

-303 FSLSPEFYDE
+303 FSLSQDYYDE

-319 KFIISLL
+319 KFIMTLL
-326 TEGDCWNNLALSEFI
+326 TEGDCWNNLTLSEFI
-341 SKYRTSVTIDILV
+341 SKYRTSVTIDILI
-354 SDLNSKKIL
+354 SDLNSKKIV

-370 NINFSKELLV
+370 NINFSKEILDS
-380 CMNETISKKGN
+380 MNDTITKKGN
-391 ITFTKFFSDF
+391 INFTKFFNDF
-401 QTFYNN
+401 QIFYNN
-407 SNNNSTINKNNI
+407 SNNNIISKNNI
-419 RNINPCNFIKCRFLN
+419 RNINPCNFIKCKFLN
-434 LPYHYMEFFSLK
+434 LPYHYTEFFSLM
-446 NHYKSKNISDTEM
+446 NHYKLKNMTETEM
-459 QFSFENYLSSI
+459 QINFEKYLSTI
-470 PFYYSSYVINIFE
+470 PFYYFSYVINIFE

-498 NKKLHNEN
+498 RKKIFNEN

-511 QIEME
+511 HYEID
-516 MLFKLENRQVM
+516 MLSKFENKQVM
-527 KINKQFLDNKKLHY
+527 RINKQFSENKKLHIE
-541 DKKANCCF
+541 KKANCCF
-549 KEVIYKNHNDFY
+549 KEVIYKNQNDFY
-561 MTNNNYDEAEADK
+561 MTNNNHDEVEADN
-574 EYLNF
+574 EYLDF
-579 IDRIFKVDKI
+579 IDRIFKIDKI
-589 CNANNNKV
+589 CNANNNKA
-597 NNNIYNTEQNYGYRN
+597 NINIYNTEQNYGYRN
-612 GYTFNRN
+612 GYTFIRN
-619 NHESDIEIMGDY
+619 KHESDIEIMGDY
-631 REYFFKN
+631 RDYFFKN
-638 EHLRSYLIPEIE
+638 QHLRSYLIPEIE

-672 SKISTNSI
+672 SKNIANPI
-680 NTEKIPDESIFH
+680 NTESIQDESIFH

-699 NISINQN
+699 NISINPN
-706 NNKNYNLSANRNNNN
+706 NNKNYILSPNRNNNN
-721 ISTETSSEQIDNQTK
+721 ISTEASAEQIDNQTK
-736 ILISDLNKDK
+736 SLISDLNKDK
-746 GNYNNSLINNKRSRE
+746 GIYNNSLISNKRSRE

-768 FIHTNSKSSIS
+768 FINTNSN
-779 TEYSTK
+779 
-785 FDSIPPSVI
+785 DSIQTDYSSKIESTPPSVI
-794 FSDNLSETDGNDN
+794 FSDNLSEADGNDN

-847 NVKYEVSKEKLNKW
+847 NVKYEVSREKLNKW
-861 KFQKKVRTISQ
+861 KFQKKIRTISQ
-872 ELINSIHNDENNIIK
+872 ELINSIHNDESNIIK

-893 GQNTFDKKLVHNFVE
+893 EQNTFDKKLLHNFVE

-917 GVNSMVQAQILKLKN
+917 GVNSMVQAQIQKLKN

>member
-39 INNYKINP
+39 ISNLKISR
-47 NKLDKYFLVTL
+47 NKFDKYFLVTL
-58 NQNNDENFLYHWS
+58 NQNIEENFLYQWS

-91 NIIFAIRKAFQMINY
+91 NIDFAIKKAFQMINY
-106 IKKIGVEKHV
+106 IKKIGIEKHV
-116 NGRLFSKI
+116 YGRLFSKI
-124 HNSHIILITDGGHLS
+124 HNSYIILITDGGHLS
-139 SIDKIL
+139 SNDKIL
-145 NVNNCSNST
+145 TANNCNYST
-154 FSLKDQNEFILEG
+154 LSLKDQNEFILEG
-167 YHNLYKELYRWDQS
+167 FHNIYKELYRWDQS
-181 FFALVLTDKTDK
+181 FYALVLTDKTDK
-193 NNSFESY
+193 NNSFESF

-227 NELSIKSFQNNRV
+227 NDLSNKYFQNNSV
-240 NINFNINKQKKT
+240 NINFNINKQKKI
-252 YIITYLEYNGNIDKI
+252 YIITYLEFNGNIDKI

-275 ELTINKEDQEL
+275 ELIINKEVQEL

-303 FSLSPEFYDE
+303 FSLSQDYYDE

-319 KFIISLL
+319 KFIMTLL
-326 TEGDCWNNLALSEFI
+326 TEGDCWNNLTLSEFI
-341 SKYRTSVTIDILV
+341 SKYRTSVTIDILI
-354 SDLNSKKIL
+354 SDLNSKKIV

-370 NINFSKELLV
+370 NINFSKEILDS
-380 CMNETISKKGN
+380 MNDTITKKGN
-391 ITFTKFFSDF
+391 INFTKFFNDF
-401 QTFYNN
+401 QIFYNN
-407 SNNNSTINKNNI
+407 SNNNIISKNNI
-419 RNINPCNFIKCRFLN
+419 RNINPCNFIKCKFLN
-434 LPYHYMEFFSLK
+434 LPYHYTEFFSLM
-446 NHYKSKNISDTEM
+446 NHYKLKNMTETEM
-459 QFSFENYLSSI
+459 QINFEKYLSTI
-470 PFYYSSYVINIFE
+470 PFYYFSYVINIFE

-498 NKKLHNEN
+498 RKKIFNEN

-511 QIEME
+511 HYEID
-516 MLFKLENRQVM
+516 MLSKFENKQVM
-527 KINKQFLDNKKLHY
+527 RINKQFSENKKLHIE
-541 DKKANCCF
+541 KKANCCF
-549 KEVIYKNHNDFY
+549 KEVIYKNQNDFY
-561 MTNNNYDEAEADK
+561 MTNNNHDEVEADN
-574 EYLNF
+574 EYLDF

-589 CNANNNKV
+589 CNANNNKA
-597 NNNIYNTEQNYGYRN
+597 NINIYNTEQNYGYRN
-612 GYTFNRN
+612 GYNFIRN
-619 NHESDIEIMGDY
+619 KHESDIEIMGDY
-631 REYFFKN
+631 RDYFFKN
-638 EHLRSYLIPEIE
+638 QHLRSYLIPEIE

-672 SKISTNSI
+672 SKNIANPI
-680 NTEKIPDESIFH
+680 NTESIQDESIFH

-699 NISINQN
+699 NISINSN
-706 NNKNYNLSANRNNNN
+706 NNKNYILSPNRNNNN
-721 ISTETSSEQIDNQTK
+721 ISTEASTEQIDNQTK
-736 ILISDLNKDK
+736 SLISDLNKDK
-746 GNYNNSLINNKRSRE
+746 GIYNNSLINNKRSRE

-768 FIHTNSKSSIS
+768 FINTNSN
-779 TEYSTK
+779 
-785 FDSIPPSVI
+785 DSIQTDYSSKIESTPPSVI
-794 FSDNLSETDGNDN
+794 FSDNLSEADGNDN

-847 NVKYEVSKEKLNKW
+847 NVKYEVSREKLNKW
-861 KFQKKVRTISQ
+861 KFQKKIRTISQ
-872 ELINSIHNDENNIIK
+872 ELINSIHNDESNIIK

-893 GQNTFDKKLVHNFVE
+893 EQNTFDKKLLQNFVE

-917 GVNSMVQAQILKLKN
+917 GVNSMVQAQIQKLKN

>member
-39 INNYKINP
+39 ISNLKISR
-47 NKLDKYFLVTL
+47 NKFDKYFLVTL
-58 NQNNDENFLYHWS
+58 NQNIEENFLYQWS

-91 NIIFAIRKAFQMINY
+91 NIDFAIKKAFQMINY
-106 IKKIGVEKHV
+106 IKKIGIEKHV
-116 NGRLFSKI
+116 YGRLFSKI
-124 HNSHIILITDGGHLS
+124 HNSYIILITDGGHLS
-139 SIDKIL
+139 STDKIL
-145 NVNNCSNST
+145 TANNCNYST
-154 FSLKDQNEFILEG
+154 LSLKDQNEFILEG
-167 YHNLYKELYRWDQS
+167 FHNIYKELYRWDQS
-181 FFALVLTDKTDK
+181 FYALVLTDKTDK
-193 NNSFESY
+193 NNSFESF

-227 NELSIKSFQNNRV
+227 NDLNNKYFQNNSV
-240 NINFNINKQKKT
+240 NINFNINKQKKI
-252 YIITYLEYNGNIDKI
+252 YIITYLEFNGNIDKI

-275 ELTINKEDQEL
+275 ELIINKEVQEL

-303 FSLSPEFYDE
+303 FSLSQDYYDE

-319 KFIISLL
+319 KFIMTLL
-326 TEGDCWNNLALSEFI
+326 TEGDCWNNLTLSEFI
-341 SKYRTSVTIDILV
+341 SKYRTSVTIDILI
-354 SDLNSKKIL
+354 SDLNSKKIV

-370 NINFSKELLV
+370 NINFSKEILDS
-380 CMNETISKKGN
+380 MNDTITKKGN
-391 ITFTKFFSDF
+391 INFTKFFNDF
-401 QTFYNN
+401 QIFYNN
-407 SNNNSTINKNNI
+407 SNNNIISKNNI
-419 RNINPCNFIKCRFLN
+419 RNINPCNFIKCKFLN
-434 LPYHYMEFFSLK
+434 LPYHYTEFFSLM
-446 NHYKSKNISDTEM
+446 NHYKLKNMTETEM
-459 QFSFENYLSSI
+459 QINFEKYLSTI
-470 PFYYSSYVINIFE
+470 PFYYFSYVINIFE

-498 NKKLHNEN
+498 RKKIFNEN

-511 QIEME
+511 HYEID
-516 MLFKLENRQVM
+516 MLSKFENKQVM
-527 KINKQFLDNKKLHY
+527 RINKQFSENKKLHIE
-541 DKKANCCF
+541 KKANCCF
-549 KEVIYKNHNDFY
+549 KEVIYKNQNDFY
-561 MTNNNYDEAEADK
+561 MTNNNHDEVEADN
-574 EYLNF
+574 EYLDF

-589 CNANNNKV
+589 CNANNNKA
-597 NNNIYNTEQNYGYRN
+597 NINIYNTEQNYGYRN
-612 GYTFNRN
+612 GYTFIRN
-619 NHESDIEIMGDY
+619 KHESDIEIMGDY
-631 REYFFKN
+631 RDYFFKN
-638 EHLRSYLIPEIE
+638 QHLRSYLIPEIE

-672 SKISTNSI
+672 SKNIANPI
-680 NTEKIPDESIFH
+680 NTESIQDESIFH

-699 NISINQN
+699 NISINPN
-706 NNKNYNLSANRNNNN
+706 NNKNYILSPNRNNNN
-721 ISTETSSEQIDNQTK
+721 ISTEASTEQIDNQTK
-736 ILISDLNKDK
+736 SLISDLNKDK
-746 GNYNNSLINNKRSRE
+746 GIYNNSLINNKRSRE

-768 FIHTNSKSSIS
+768 FINTNSN
-779 TEYSTK
+779 
-785 FDSIPPSVI
+785 DSIQTDYSSKIESTPPSVI
-794 FSDNLSETDGNDN
+794 FSDNLSETDGNDD

-847 NVKYEVSKEKLNKW
+847 NVKYEVSREKLNKW
-861 KFQKKVRTISQ
+861 KFQKKIRTISQ
-872 ELINSIHNDENNIIK
+872 ELINSIHNDESNIIK

-893 GQNTFDKKLVHNFVE
+893 EQNTFDKKLLHNFVE

-917 GVNSMVQAQILKLKN
+917 GVNSMVQAQIQKLKN

>member
-39 INNYKINP
+39 ISNLKLSR
-47 NKLDKYFLVTL
+47 NKFDKYFLVTL
-58 NQNNDENFLYHWS
+58 NQNIEENFLYQWS

-91 NIIFAIRKAFQMINY
+91 NIDFAIKKAFQMINY
-106 IKKIGVEKHV
+106 IKKIGIEKHV
-116 NGRLFSKI
+116 YGRLFSKI
-124 HNSHIILITDGGHLS
+124 HNSYIILITDGGHLS
-139 SIDKIL
+139 SNDKIL
-145 NVNNCSNST
+145 TANNCNYST
-154 FSLKDQNEFILEG
+154 LSLKDQNEFILEG
-167 YHNLYKELYRWDQS
+167 FHNIYKELYRWDQS
-181 FFALVLTDKTDK
+181 FYALVLTDKTDK
-193 NNSFESY
+193 NNSFESF

-227 NELSIKSFQNNRV
+227 NDLSNKYFQNNSV
-240 NINFNINKQKKT
+240 NINFNINKQKKI
-252 YIITYLEYNGNIDKI
+252 YIITYLEFNGNIDKI

-275 ELTINKEDQEL
+275 ELIINKEVQEL

-303 FSLSPEFYDE
+303 FSLSQDYYDE

-319 KFIISLL
+319 KFIMTLL
-326 TEGDCWNNLALSEFI
+326 TEGDCWNNLTLSEFI
-341 SKYRTSVTIDILV
+341 SKYRTSVTIDILI
-354 SDLNSKKIL
+354 SDLNSKKIV

-370 NINFSKELLV
+370 NINFSKEILDS
-380 CMNETISKKGN
+380 MNDTITKKGN
-391 ITFTKFFSDF
+391 INFTKFFNDF
-401 QTFYNN
+401 QIFYNN
-407 SNNNSTINKNNI
+407 SNNNIISKNNI
-419 RNINPCNFIKCRFLN
+419 RNINPCNFIKCKFLN
-434 LPYHYMEFFSLK
+434 LPYHYTEFFSLM
-446 NHYKSKNISDTEM
+446 NHYKLKNMTETEM
-459 QFSFENYLSSI
+459 QINFEKYLSTI
-470 PFYYSSYVINIFE
+470 PFYYFSYVINIFE

-498 NKKLHNEN
+498 RKKIFNEN

-511 QIEME
+511 HYEID
-516 MLFKLENRQVM
+516 MLSKFENKQVM
-527 KINKQFLDNKKLHY
+527 RINKQFSENKKLHIE
-541 DKKANCCF
+541 KKANCCF
-549 KEVIYKNHNDFY
+549 KEVIYKNQNDFY
-561 MTNNNYDEAEADK
+561 MTNNNHDEVEADN
-574 EYLNF
+574 EYLDF

-589 CNANNNKV
+589 CNANNNKA
-597 NNNIYNTEQNYGYRN
+597 NINIYNTEQNYGYRN
-612 GYTFNRN
+612 GYTFIRN
-619 NHESDIEIMGDY
+619 KHESDIEIMGDY
-631 REYFFKN
+631 RDYFFKN
-638 EHLRSYLIPEIE
+638 QHLRSYLIPEIE

-672 SKISTNSI
+672 SKNIANPI
-680 NTEKIPDESIFH
+680 NTESIQDESIFH

-699 NISINQN
+699 NISINS
-706 NNKNYNLSANRNNNN
+706 NNKKNYILSPNRNNNN
-721 ISTETSSEQIDNQTK
+721 TSTEASTEQIDNQTK
-736 ILISDLNKDK
+736 SLISDLNKDK
-746 GNYNNSLINNKRSRE
+746 GIYNNSLINNKRGRE

-768 FIHTNSKSSIS
+768 FINTNSN
-779 TEYSTK
+779 
-785 FDSIPPSVI
+785 DSIQTDYSSKIESTPPSVI
-794 FSDNLSETDGNDN
+794 FSDNLSETDGNDD

-847 NVKYEVSKEKLNKW
+847 NVKYEVSREKLNKW
-861 KFQKKVRTISQ
+861 KFQKKIRTISQ
-872 ELINSIHNDENNIIK
+872 ELINSIHNDESNIIK

-893 GQNTFDKKLVHNFVE
+893 EQNTFDKKLLHNFVE

-917 GVNSMVQAQILKLKN
+917 GVNSMVQAQIQKLKN

>member
-39 INNYKINP
+39 ISNLKISR
-47 NKLDKYFLVTL
+47 NKFDKYFLVTL
-58 NQNNDENFLYHWS
+58 NQNIEENFLYQWS

-91 NIIFAIRKAFQMINY
+91 NIDFAIKKAFQMINY
-106 IKKIGVEKHV
+106 IKKIGIEKHV
-116 NGRLFSKI
+116 YGRLFSKI
-124 HNSHIILITDGGHLS
+124 HNSYIILITDGGHLS
-139 SIDKIL
+139 SNDKIL
-145 NVNNCSNST
+145 TANNCNYST
-154 FSLKDQNEFILEG
+154 LSLKDQNEFILEG
-167 YHNLYKELYRWDQS
+167 FHNIYKELYRWDQS
-181 FFALVLTDKTDK
+181 FYALVLTDKTDK
-193 NNSFESY
+193 NNSFESF

-227 NELSIKSFQNNRV
+227 NDLSNKYFQNNSV
-240 NINFNINKQKKT
+240 NINFNINKQKKI
-252 YIITYLEYNGNIDKI
+252 YIITYLEFNGNIDKI

-275 ELTINKEDQEL
+275 ELIINKEVQEL

-303 FSLSPEFYDE
+303 FSLSQDYYDE

-319 KFIISLL
+319 KFIMTLL
-326 TEGDCWNNLALSEFI
+326 TEGDCWNNLTLSEFI
-341 SKYRTSVTIDILV
+341 SKYRTSVTIDILI
-354 SDLNSKKIL
+354 SDLNSKKIV

-370 NINFSKELLV
+370 NINFSKEILDS
-380 CMNETISKKGN
+380 MNDTITKKGN
-391 ITFTKFFSDF
+391 INFTKFFNDF
-401 QTFYNN
+401 QIFYNN
-407 SNNNSTINKNNI
+407 SNNNIISKNNI
-419 RNINPCNFIKCRFLN
+419 RNINPCNFIKCKFLN
-434 LPYHYMEFFSLK
+434 LPYHYTEFFSLM
-446 NHYKSKNISDTEM
+446 NHYKLKNMTETEM
-459 QFSFENYLSSI
+459 QINFEKYLSTI
-470 PFYYSSYVINIFE
+470 PFYYFSYVINIFE

-498 NKKLHNEN
+498 RKKIFNEN

-511 QIEME
+511 HYEID
-516 MLFKLENRQVM
+516 MLSKFENKQVM
-527 KINKQFLDNKKLHY
+527 RINKQFSENKKLHIE
-541 DKKANCCF
+541 KKANCCF
-549 KEVIYKNHNDFY
+549 KEVIYKNQNDFY
-561 MTNNNYDEAEADK
+561 MTNNNHDEVEADN
-574 EYLNF
+574 EYLDF

-589 CNANNNKV
+589 CNANNNKA
-597 NNNIYNTEQNYGYRN
+597 NINIYNTEQNYGYRN
-612 GYTFNRN
+612 GYTFIRN
-619 NHESDIEIMGDY
+619 KHESDIEIMGDY
-631 REYFFKN
+631 RDYFFKN
-638 EHLRSYLIPEIE
+638 QHLRSYLIPEIE

-672 SKISTNSI
+672 SKNIANPI
-680 NTEKIPDESIFH
+680 NTESIQDESIFH

-699 NISINQN
+699 NISINSN
-706 NNKNYNLSANRNNNN
+706 NNKNYILSPNRNNNN
-721 ISTETSSEQIDNQTK
+721 ISIEASAEQIDNQTK
-736 ILISDLNKDK
+736 SLISDLNKDK
-746 GNYNNSLINNKRSRE
+746 GIYNNSLINNKRSRE

-768 FIHTNSKSSIS
+768 FINTNSN
-779 TEYSTK
+779 
-785 FDSIPPSVI
+785 DSIQTDYSSKIESTPPSVI
-794 FSDNLSETDGNDN
+794 FSDNLSEADGNDN

-847 NVKYEVSKEKLNKW
+847 NVKYEVSREKLNKW
-861 KFQKKVRTISQ
+861 KFQKKIRTISQ
-872 ELINSIHNDENNIIK
+872 ELINSIHNDESNIIK

-893 GQNTFDKKLVHNFVE
+893 EQNTFDKKLLQNFVE

-917 GVNSMVQAQILKLKN
+917 GVNSMVQAQIQKLKN

>member
-1 MNFVFIIDTSLSM
+1 MNFIFIIDTSLSM

-33 FVLDRE
+33 FVFDRE
-39 INNYKINP
+39 ISNYKLNR
-47 NKLDKYFLVTL
+47 KKSDKFFLVTL
-58 NQNNDENFLYHWS
+58 NQNIEENFLYQWS
-71 TTTEHFLCQLNA
+71 TPTEHFLCQLNA

-91 NIIFAIRKAFQMINY
+91 NIDFAIKKAFQMINY
-106 IKKIGVEKHV
+106 IKKIGVEKHIY
-116 NGRLFSKI
+116 GRLFSKI
-124 HNSHIILITDGGHLS
+124 HNSYIILITDGGHLS
-139 SIDKIL
+139 SSDKIL
-145 NVNNCSNST
+145 TANNCNYST
-154 FSLKDQNEFILEG
+154 LSLKDQNEFIFEG
-167 YHNLYKELYRWDQS
+167 YHNIYKELYRWDQS
-181 FFALVLTDKTDK
+181 FYALVLTDKTDK
-193 NNSFESY
+193 NNSFESF
-200 KILDKICKNIGG
+200 KILDKICRNIGG

-227 NELSIKSFQNNRV
+227 NDLSNKYFQNNRV
-240 NINFNINKQKKT
+240 NINFNLNKQKKT
-252 YIITYLEYNGNIDKI
+252 NIITYLEYNGNIDKI

-275 ELTINKEDQEL
+275 ELIINKEAQEL

-303 FSLSPEFYDE
+303 FSLSQEFYDE

-319 KFIISLL
+319 KFIMTLL
-326 TEGDCWNNLALSEFI
+326 TEGDCWNNLTLSEFI
-341 SKYRTSVTIDILV
+341 CKYRTSVTIDILV

-370 NINFSKELLV
+370 NINFSKEILD
-380 CMNETISKKGN
+380 CMNETIAKRGN
-391 ITFTKFFSDF
+391 IIFTKFFTDF

-407 SNNNSTINKNNI
+407 SNNNINKNNI
-419 RNINPCNFIKCRFLN
+419 RNINPCIFIRCKFFN
-434 LPYHYMEFFSLK
+434 LPYFYTEFFSLM
-446 NHYKSKNISDTEM
+446 NHYKLKNMTDTEM
-459 QFSFENYLSSI
+459 QISFEKYLSSI
-470 PFYYSSYVINIFE
+470 PFYYFSYVINIFE

-498 NKKLHNEN
+498 KKKIQSEN

-511 QIEME
+511 HYEMD
-516 MLFKLENRQVM
+516 MLSELENKRVV
-527 KINKQFLDNKKLHY
+527 KINKQFSDNKKLHI

-549 KEVIYKNHNDFY
+549 KEVLYKNQNDFY
-561 MTNNNYDEAEADK
+561 MTNNNHDEVEADK
-574 EYLNF
+574 EYLDF

-597 NNNIYNTEQNYGYRN
+597 NNIIYNTEQNYGYRN
-612 GYTFNRN
+612 GYTFIRN
-619 NHESDIEIMGDY
+619 KHESDIEIMGDY
-631 REYFFKN
+631 RDYFFKN

-672 SKISTNSI
+672 SKNVTNPI
-680 NTEKIPDESIFH
+680 NNTESMQDESIFH

-699 NISINQN
+699 NISINS
-706 NNKNYNLSANRNNNN
+706 NNKKYNLSPIRNNNS
-721 ISTETSSEQIDNQTK
+721 ISTEASSEQSDNQTK

-746 GNYNNSLINNKRSRE
+746 GIYNNSLINNKRSRE

-768 FIHTNSKSSIS
+768 LININSNDRIISDYNSKLES
-779 TEYSTK
+779 T
-785 FDSIPPSVI
+785 PPSEI
-794 FSDNLSETDGNDN
+794 FSDNLSEADGSDN
-807 LMLDELSDSKYT
+807 LMLDELSDSKFV
-819 SKMSLSLIEEFKNSI
+819 SKMSLSLIEEFKNSV

-861 KFQKKVRTISQ
+861 KFQKKIRTISQ
-872 ELINSIHNDENNIIK
+872 ELINSMHNDEKNIIK

-893 GQNTFDKKLVHNFVE
+893 DQNSFDKKLIHNFIE

-917 GVNSMVQAQILKLKN
+917 GVNSMVQAQIQELKN

>member
-39 INNYKINP
+39 ISNLKISR
-47 NKLDKYFLVTL
+47 NKFDKYFLVTL
-58 NQNNDENFLYHWS
+58 NQNIEENFLYQWS

-91 NIIFAIRKAFQMINY
+91 NIDFAIKKAFQMINY
-106 IKKIGVEKHV
+106 IKKIGIEKHV
-116 NGRLFSKI
+116 YGRLFSKI
-124 HNSHIILITDGGHLS
+124 HNSYIILITDGGHLS
-139 SIDKIL
+139 SNDKIL
-145 NVNNCSNST
+145 TANNCNYST
-154 FSLKDQNEFILEG
+154 LSLKDQNEFILEG
-167 YHNLYKELYRWDQS
+167 FHNIYKELYRWDQS
-181 FFALVLTDKTDK
+181 FYALVLTDKTDK
-193 NNSFESY
+193 NNSFESF

-227 NELSIKSFQNNRV
+227 NDLSNKYFQNNSV
-240 NINFNINKQKKT
+240 NINFNINKQKKI
-252 YIITYLEYNGNIDKI
+252 YIITYLEFNGNIDKI

-275 ELTINKEDQEL
+275 ELIINKEVQEL

-303 FSLSPEFYDE
+303 FSLSQDYYDE

-319 KFIISLL
+319 KFIMTLL
-326 TEGDCWNNLALSEFI
+326 TEGDCWNNLTLSEFI
-341 SKYRTSVTIDILV
+341 SKYRTSVTIDILI
-354 SDLNSKKIL
+354 SDLNSKKIV

-370 NINFSKELLV
+370 NINFSKEILDS
-380 CMNETISKKGN
+380 MNDTITKKGN
-391 ITFTKFFSDF
+391 INFTKFFNDF
-401 QTFYNN
+401 QIFYNN
-407 SNNNSTINKNNI
+407 SNNNIISKNNI
-419 RNINPCNFIKCRFLN
+419 RNINPCNFIKCKFLN
-434 LPYHYMEFFSLK
+434 LPYHYTEFFSLM
-446 NHYKSKNISDTEM
+446 NHYKLKNMTETEM
-459 QFSFENYLSSI
+459 QINFEKYLSTI
-470 PFYYSSYVINIFE
+470 PFYYFSYVINIFE

-498 NKKLHNEN
+498 RKKIFNEN

-511 QIEME
+511 HYEID
-516 MLFKLENRQVM
+516 MLSKFENKQVM
-527 KINKQFLDNKKLHY
+527 RINKQFSENKKLHIE
-541 DKKANCCF
+541 KKANCCF
-549 KEVIYKNHNDFY
+549 KEVIYKNQNDFY
-561 MTNNNYDEAEADK
+561 MTNNNHDEVEADN
-574 EYLNF
+574 EYLDF

-589 CNANNNKV
+589 CNANNNKA

-612 GYTFNRN
+612 GYNFIRN
-619 NHESDIEIMGDY
+619 KHESDIEIMGDY
-631 REYFFKN
+631 RDYFFKN
-638 EHLRSYLIPEIE
+638 QHLRSYLIPEIE

-672 SKISTNSI
+672 SKNIANPI
-680 NTEKIPDESIFH
+680 NTESIQDESIFH

-699 NISINQN
+699 NISINPN
-706 NNKNYNLSANRNNNN
+706 NNKNYILSPNRNNNN
-721 ISTETSSEQIDNQTK
+721 ISTEASAEQIDNQTK
-736 ILISDLNKDK
+736 SLISDLNKDK
-746 GNYNNSLINNKRSRE
+746 GIYNNSLINNKRSRE

-768 FIHTNSKSSIS
+768 FINTNSN
-779 TEYSTK
+779 
-785 FDSIPPSVI
+785 DSIQTDYSSKIESTPPSVI
-794 FSDNLSETDGNDN
+794 FSDNLSEADGNDN

-847 NVKYEVSKEKLNKW
+847 NVKYEVSREKLNKW
-861 KFQKKVRTISQ
+861 KFQKKIRTISQ
-872 ELINSIHNDENNIIK
+872 ELINSIHNDESNIIK

-893 GQNTFDKKLVHNFVE
+893 EQNTYDKKLLHNFVE

-917 GVNSMVQAQILKLKN
+917 GVNSMVQAQIQKLKN

>member
-20 ISFFDIAKSSIRK
+20 ISFFDIAKSSSRK

-39 INNYKINP
+39 ISNFKLNR
-47 NKLDKYFLVTL
+47 NKSDKYFLVTL
-58 NQNNDENFLYHWS
+58 NQNIEENFLYQWS

-91 NIIFAIRKAFQMINY
+91 NIDFAIKKAFQMINY
-106 IKKIGVEKHV
+106 IKKIGIEKHV
-116 NGRLFSKI
+116 YGRLFSKI
-124 HNSHIILITDGGHLS
+124 HNSYIILITDGGHLS
-139 SIDKIL
+139 SNDKIL
-145 NVNNCSNST
+145 TINNCNYST
-154 FSLKDQNEFILEG
+154 LSLKDQNEFILEG
-167 YHNLYKELYRWDQS
+167 FHNIYKELYRWDQS
-181 FFALVLTDKTDK
+181 FYAIILTDKTDK
-193 NNSFESY
+193 NNSFESF
-200 KILDKICKNIGG
+200 KIFDKICKNIGG

-227 NELSIKSFQNNRV
+227 NDLSNKYFQTNRV

-275 ELTINKEDQEL
+275 ELIINKEAQEL

-303 FSLSPEFYDE
+303 FSLSQDYYDE

-319 KFIISLL
+319 KFIMTLL
-326 TEGDCWNNLALSEFI
+326 TEGDCWNNLTLSEFI

-370 NINFSKELLV
+370 NINFSKELLDS
-380 CMNETISKKGN
+380 MNETITKKGN
-391 ITFTKFFSDF
+391 INFTKFFSDF
-401 QTFYNN
+401 QTYYNN
-407 SNNNSTINKNNI
+407 SNNNISKNNL
-419 RNINPCNFIKCRFLN
+419 RNINPCNFIKCKFLN
-434 LPYHYMEFFSLK
+434 LPYHYTEFFSLM
-446 NHYKSKNISDTEM
+446 NHYKLKSMTDTEM
-459 QFSFENYLSSI
+459 QINFEKYLSSI
-470 PFYYSSYVINIFE
+470 PFYYFSYVINIFE

-498 NKKLHNEN
+498 TKKILNEN

-511 QIEME
+511 HYEMDA
-516 MLFKLENRQVM
+516 LFKYENKQVM
-527 KINKQFLDNKKLHY
+527 RINKQFSENKKLHME
-541 DKKANCCF
+541 KKANCCF
-549 KEVIYKNHNDFY
+549 KEVIYKNQNDFY
-561 MTNNNYDEAEADK
+561 MANNNHDEVEADN
-574 EYLNF
+574 EYLDF
-579 IDRIFKVDKI
+579 IDRIFKIDKI
-589 CNANNNKV
+589 CNVNNNKV

-612 GYTFNRN
+612 GFTFIRN
-619 NHESDIEIMGDY
+619 KHESDIEIMGDY
-631 REYFFKN
+631 RDYFFKN

-672 SKISTNSI
+672 SKNVTNPI
-680 NTEKIPDESIFH
+680 NTESIQDESIFH

-699 NISINQN
+699 NISINPS
-706 NNKNYNLSANRNNNN
+706 NNKNYNLSQNRNNNN
-721 ISTETSSEQIDNQTK
+721 ISLEASAEQIDNQTK
-736 ILISDLNKDK
+736 LLISDLNKDK
-746 GNYNNSLINNKRSRE
+746 GIYNNSLINNKRSRE
-761 NSMDNIN
+761 NSMDSIN
-768 FIHTNSKSSIS
+768 LINSNSN
-779 TEYSTK
+779 
-785 FDSIPPSVI
+785 DSIQTNYTSKIESNPSSEI
-794 FSDNLSETDGNDN
+794 FSDNLSEADGSDN

-819 SKMSLSLIEEFKNSI
+819 SKMGLSLIEEFKNSV

-861 KFQKKVRTISQ
+861 KFQKKIRTISQ

-893 GQNTFDKKLVHNFVE
+893 EQNTFDKKLIHNFVE

-917 GVNSMVQAQILKLKN
+917 GVNSMVQAQIQKLKN
-932 SFE
+932 SYE

>member
-39 INNYKINP
+39 ISNLKLSR
-47 NKLDKYFLVTL
+47 NKFDKYFLVTL
-58 NQNNDENFLYHWS
+58 NQNIEENFLYQWS

-91 NIIFAIRKAFQMINY
+91 NIDFAIKKAFQMINY
-106 IKKIGVEKHV
+106 IKKIGIEKHV
-116 NGRLFSKI
+116 YGRLFSKI
-124 HNSHIILITDGGHLS
+124 HNSYIILITDGGHLS
-139 SIDKIL
+139 SNDKIL
-145 NVNNCSNST
+145 TANNCNYST
-154 FSLKDQNEFILEG
+154 LSLKDQNEFILEG
-167 YHNLYKELYRWDQS
+167 FHNIYKELYRWDQS
-181 FFALVLTDKTDK
+181 FYALVLTDKTDK
-193 NNSFESY
+193 NNSFESF

-227 NELSIKSFQNNRV
+227 NDLNNKYFQNNSV
-240 NINFNINKQKKT
+240 NINFNINKQKKI
-252 YIITYLEYNGNIDKI
+252 YIITYLEFNGNIDKI

-275 ELTINKEDQEL
+275 ELIINKEVQEL

-303 FSLSPEFYDE
+303 FSLSQDYYDE

-319 KFIISLL
+319 KFIMTLL
-326 TEGDCWNNLALSEFI
+326 TEGDCWNNLTLSEFI
-341 SKYRTSVTIDILV
+341 SKYRTSVTIDILI
-354 SDLNSKKIL
+354 SDLNSKKIV

-370 NINFSKELLV
+370 NINFSKEILDS
-380 CMNETISKKGN
+380 MNDTITKKGN
-391 ITFTKFFSDF
+391 INFTKFFNDF
-401 QTFYNN
+401 QIFYNN
-407 SNNNSTINKNNI
+407 SNNNIISKNNI
-419 RNINPCNFIKCRFLN
+419 RNINPCNFIKCKFLN
-434 LPYHYMEFFSLK
+434 LPYHYTEFFSLM
-446 NHYKSKNISDTEM
+446 NHYKLKNMTETEM
-459 QFSFENYLSSI
+459 QINFEKYLSTI
-470 PFYYSSYVINIFE
+470 PFYYFSYVINIFE

-498 NKKLHNEN
+498 RKKIFNEN

-511 QIEME
+511 HYEID
-516 MLFKLENRQVM
+516 MLSKFENKQVM
-527 KINKQFLDNKKLHY
+527 RINKQFSENKKLHIE
-541 DKKANCCF
+541 KKANCCF
-549 KEVIYKNHNDFY
+549 KEVIYKNQNDFY
-561 MTNNNYDEAEADK
+561 MTNNNHDEVEADN
-574 EYLNF
+574 EYLDF

-589 CNANNNKV
+589 CNANNNKA
-597 NNNIYNTEQNYGYRN
+597 NINIYNTEQNYGYRN
-612 GYTFNRN
+612 GYTFIRN
-619 NHESDIEIMGDY
+619 KHESDIEIMGDY
-631 REYFFKN
+631 RDYFFKN
-638 EHLRSYLIPEIE
+638 QHLRSYLIPEIE

-672 SKISTNSI
+672 SKNIANPI
-680 NTEKIPDESIFH
+680 NTESIQDESIFH

-699 NISINQN
+699 NISINSN
-706 NNKNYNLSANRNNNN
+706 NNKNYILSPNRNNNN
-721 ISTETSSEQIDNQTK
+721 ISTEASTEQIDNQTK
-736 ILISDLNKDK
+736 SLISDLNKDK
-746 GNYNNSLINNKRSRE
+746 GIYNNSLINNKRSRE

-768 FIHTNSKSSIS
+768 FINTNSN
-779 TEYSTK
+779 
-785 FDSIPPSVI
+785 DSIQTDYSSKIESTPPSVI
-794 FSDNLSETDGNDN
+794 FSDNLSEADGNDN

-847 NVKYEVSKEKLNKW
+847 NVKYEVSREKLNKW
-861 KFQKKVRTISQ
+861 KFQKKIRTISQ
-872 ELINSIHNDENNIIK
+872 ELINSIHNDESNIIK

-893 GQNTFDKKLVHNFVE
+893 EQNTFDKKLLQNFVE

-917 GVNSMVQAQILKLKN
+917 GVNSMVQAQIQKLKN